1 MSGLI
6 KTLCS
11 AVDSKD
17 SGSKV
22 KVQDSSVGVSV
33 QSYLQGHSKNVP
45 VQKRQKVLDSAECLK
60 LTCSLF
66 SMPRT
71 KRREFLSRVSDSVRR
86 QLIFEGKHI
95 RKLITD
101 SCIAYDPEL
110 CWAIENT
117 VNGSDETAEEI
128 LEERLN
134 RNRLPEDVRKWYES
148 YQKDPYGDATR
159 RLEKLLKP
167 FKLTRINKVKDD
179 TNIEEY
185 LDAGKKQESKIQG
198 ALQEEVAGASVL
210 SEEAQAQLDEIKE
223 GVADRT
229 KSFIES
235 LVEEVTEVVPTIATQ
250 NAVDHASER
259 TEEIINEDA
268 EKGEEEVDETDA
280 EADEVFNDEYAEY
293 DDKVNDSMEGPKV
306 GSIIVVSGNTSS
318 PKLGERGSVEK
329 VLEKGNIS
337 ARFRDGSLH
346 VYSKDEYKVLDSVE
360 ETINKG
366 DEVLVTSG
374 MYKDMPGKVVQI
386 RPELDVALVKFE
398 DGSHF
403 VAKVSELVKKVQDA
417 VSIVPIG
424 KRVVIEGDPESPR
437 LGEVGEVIASLPTGL
452 VSVKFDDGEVY
463 GYGKNEYK
471 IQDSEEIQASP
482 VQVVVTGGVTT
493 ITTGTGI
500 SVMVDNKR
508 FDGVVAST
516 DGQSLS
522 IQGLPKEF
530 YEVAKIEP
538 VEEYRVPQ
546 ESVKFEETATEPAP
560 EEEETV
566 EESMTDEVW
575 DSLESLYPEAAKIAD
590 SIERVEDA
598 KGFPAALA
606 KAFEKGDTIKIPY
619 TVVESNLDK
628 GKLGLGLGA
637 WRLNVKVDGEI
648 PKDSRETI
656 EAAINQFAKKEGVSV
671 KVAWPKSITGKGS
684 DHFSIISKGTVKDS
698 VELDGVEKVVEDF
711 QVGST
716 VDFQNDTWKV
726 TKAGNESITLR
737 KTSTG
742 EEQVVK
748 KDCFSDVYVIQ
759 PARCI
764 QDSEESDAVKRV
776 VYNWLKK
783 YSSELAT
790 NAESAPRRDA
800 FEELA
805 ADLNVIDDK
814 FGYSDSIE
822 CEVDYDGGL
831 FMKDDASTLLV
842 GGTSFVYQATDTG
855 VEAIAEQASTAAS
868 ELYDSYEPEVEETFE
883 TEETLLDAL
892 DSIRSGL
899 PVNVVRVQDDE
910 GQFIIMMTDL
920 FGRDRKFVTEDG
932 ETSNKDE
939 AKRFSDRREAFNF
952 MKALSDAGK
961 LSHSIFN
968 SAPLQ
973 VTDDDNDVLS
983 DEAKEEVLKKVE
995 EEVVERLKEKGVDVS
1010 DRMQDSVE
1018 IPFIDRKSD
1027 EELDRIIKYY
1037 TDRLRIQPQHDQ
1049 VPFWKENLEALQKEK
1064 SRRLGKVQDD
1074 GNAVL
1079 MVNKAIE
1086 EAEKETETELTPEQK
1101 ESGDYKKGHV
1111 TIQDFDIAIENPKGS
1126 VRSGVDN
1133 DGKEWSQEMHN
1144 TYGYF
1149 EGTKGKDSDDVD
1161 CFLGPNPLSED
1172 VFVIDQLDKDGNF
1185 DEHKVMFGFDS
1196 SEEAREA
1203 YLSNYEDGWTGLGD
1217 ITKVNIEDFRK
1228 WVQKD
1233 DVRSKPF
1240 TEYLKVTDAMDPNE
1254 DGDERVFVNWDAD
1267 KLMEYYDKVRK
1278 RKVSKE
1284 DHPSLKLKDD
1294 EELGEEKYA
1303 EFEQKLLEA
1312 LKALGI
1318 DPEEGEDPQLPVPK
1332 AEVKEGRDNTYDA
1345 PHNSTTFRNLRDTE
1359 AALSKVLEIASK
1371 LAGKDKVLSVEE
1383 YKKILEDSPEDPIL
1397 PIVADST
1404 FTVGELDL
1412 ICPDLYKRK
1421 FTDKFWVADSIESLG
1436 DSFNI
1441 EIPEQYKDKSALVS
1455 TSPIKANGFV
1465 VDSVLEYP
1473 YSDTHKLYVA
1483 TLKDR
1488 L

>member
-11 AVDSKD
+11 AVDSKG

-33 QSYLQGHSKNVP
+33 QSYLQGTSKNVP
-45 VQKRQKVLDSAECLK
+45 VQSRKKVLDSAECLK

-117 VNGSDETAEEI
+117 VNGSDDTAEEI

-134 RNRLPEDVRKWYES
+134 RNRLPEDVKKWYES

-179 TNIEEY
+179 TNVEEY
-185 LDAGKKQESKIQG
+185 LDGGKKQESAIQS
-198 ALQEEVAGASVL
+198 ALDEEVAGAAAL

-235 LVEEVTEVVPTIATQ
+235 LVEEVTEVVPTVASQ
-250 NAVDHASER
+250 NAIDRAFER

-268 EKGEEEVDETDA
+268 EKGKEEVDETDA

-306 GSIIVVSGNTSS
+306 GSVIVVSGNTSS

-360 ETINKG
+360 ETITKG

-374 MYKDMPGKVVQI
+374 MYRDMPGKVVQI

-417 VSIVPIG
+417 VSIIPIG

-482 VQVVVTGGVTT
+482 VQVMVTGGVTT

-500 SVMVDNKR
+500 SVMVDNKK

-522 IQGLPKEF
+522 IHGLPKEF
-530 YEVAKIEP
+530 YEAAKIEP
-538 VEEYRVPQ
+538 VEEYQVPQ
-546 ESVKFEETATEPAP
+546 ESVKFEETTEPAP

-590 SIERVEDA
+590 SLEKVEDA

-606 KAFEKGDTIKIPY
+606 KAFEKGDTIRIPY
-619 TVVESNLDK
+619 TVIESNLDK

-648 PKDSRETI
+648 PKDSREAV
-656 EAAINQFAKKEGVSV
+656 EAAINQFAQKEGVSV

-698 VELDGVEKVVEDF
+698 VELEGVEKVVEDF

-726 TKAGNESITLR
+726 TKAGKESITLK

-742 EEQVVK
+742 EEQVVN
-748 KDCFSDVYVIQ
+748 KDCFSDVYVVQ

-764 QDSEESDAVKRV
+764 QDSEESDAVKRI

-805 ADLNVIDDK
+805 ADLNVIDEK
-814 FGYSDSIE
+814 FKYSDSVE
-822 CEVDYDGGL
+822 CEVDYDGDL

-842 GGTSFVYQATDTG
+842 GGTSFIYQAADSG

-883 TEETLLDAL
+883 TEETLMDAL
-892 DSIRSGL
+892 DAIRSGL

-910 GQFIIMMTDL
+910 GKFIIMMTDL

-1010 DRMQDSVE
+1010 DR
-1018 IPFIDRKSD
+1018 I
-1027 EELDRIIKYY
+1027 
-1037 TDRLRIQPQHDQ
+1037 
-1049 VPFWKENLEALQKEK
+1049 
-1064 SRRLGKVQDD
+1064 QDD
-1074 GNAVL
+1074 GNAIS

-1086 EAEKETETELTPEQK
+1086 EAEKETETDLTPEQK

-1126 VRSGVDN
+1126 VRSGVDK

-1161 CFLGPNPLSED
+1161 CFIGPNPLSED
-1172 VFVIDQLDKDGNF
+1172 IFVIDQLDKDGNF

-1267 KLMEYYDKVRK
+1267 KLMKYYDKVRK

-1284 DHPSLKLKDD
+1284 DYPSLKVKDD

-1441 EIPEQYKDKSALVS
+1441 EIPEQFKEKSALVS
-1455 TSPIKANGFV
+1455 TSPINTKGFV
-1465 VDSVLEYP
+1465 VDSILEYP
-1473 YSDTHKLYVA
+1473 YSESHKLYVA
-1483 TLKDR
+1483 PLKER

>member
-11 AVDSKD
+11 AVESKG

-33 QSYLQGHSKNVP
+33 QSYLQGPSKNVP
-45 VQKRQKVLDSAECLK
+45 AQSRKKVLDSAECLK

-117 VNGSDETAEEI
+117 VNGSDDTAEEI

-134 RNRLPEDVRKWYES
+134 RNRLPEDVKKWYES
-148 YQKDPYGDATR
+148 YQKDPYGDSTR

-185 LDAGKKQESKIQG
+185 LDEGKKQESEIQG
-198 ALQEEVAGASVL
+198 ALQEEVSGAAAL

-235 LVEEVTEVVPTIATQ
+235 LVEEVTEVVPTVASQ
-250 NAVDHASER
+250 NAIDRASER
-259 TEEIINEDA
+259 TEEIINKDA
-268 EKGEEEVDETDA
+268 EKGEEKVDEVDA

-293 DDKVNDSMEGPKV
+293 DSKVNDSLEEPKV

-360 ETINKG
+360 SAVSEG
-366 DEVLVTSG
+366 DEVVVTSG
-374 MYKDMPGKVVQI
+374 RYKDKLGKVKQI
-386 RPELDVALVKFE
+386 NPELDAALVVFE
-398 DGSHF
+398 DGDHF
-403 VAKVSELVKKVQDA
+403 IVRVSELVKKVQDA
-417 VSIVPIG
+417 INIIPIG

-500 SVMVDNKR
+500 SVMVNNKR

-538 VEEYRVPQ
+538 VEEYQVPQ
-546 ESVKFEETATEPAP
+546 ESVKFEETATEPAL
-560 EEEETV
+560 EEETV

-590 SIERVEDA
+590 S
-598 KGFPAALA
+598 
-606 KAFEKGDTIKIPY
+606 
-619 TVVESNLDK
+619 
-628 GKLGLGLGA
+628 
-637 WRLNVKVDGEI
+637 
-648 PKDSRETI
+648 
-656 EAAINQFAKKEGVSV
+656 
-671 KVAWPKSITGKGS
+671 
-684 DHFSIISKGTVKDS
+684 
-698 VELDGVEKVVEDF
+698 VELEGVEKVVEDF

-726 TKAGNESITLR
+726 TKAGKESITLR

-764 QDSEESDAVKRV
+764 QDSEESDAVKRI

-790 NAESAPRRDA
+790 NAESTPRRDA

-805 ADLNVIDDK
+805 ADLNVIDEK
-814 FGYSDSIE
+814 FEYSDSIE
-822 CEVDYDGGL
+822 CEVDYDGDL

-842 GGTSFVYQATDTG
+842 GGTSFIYQATDSG

-883 TEETLLDAL
+883 TEETLMDAL
-892 DSIRSGL
+892 DAIRSGL

-910 GQFIIMMTDL
+910 GKFIIMMTDL

-932 ETSNKDE
+932 ETTNKDE
-939 AKRFSDRREAFNF
+939 AKRFSDKREAFNF
-952 MKALSDAGK
+952 MKSLSDAGK
-961 LSHSIFN
+961 LTHSIFN
-968 SAPLQ
+968 STPLQ

-1049 VPFWKENLEALQKEK
+1049 APFWKENLEALQKEK

-1074 GNAVL
+1074 GNAIS

-1086 EAEKETETELTPEQK
+1086 EAEKETETDLTPEQK

-1111 TIQDFDIAIENPKGS
+1111 KIQDFDIAIENPKGS
-1126 VRSGVDN
+1126 VRSGVDK

-1161 CFLGPNPLSED
+1161 CFIGPNPLSED
-1172 VFVIDQLDKDGNF
+1172 IFVIDQLDKDGNF
-1185 DEHKVMFGFDS
+1185 DEHKVMLGFDS

-1284 DHPSLKLKDD
+1284 DYPSLKVKDD

-1332 AEVKEGRDNTYDA
+1332 AEVKEGKDNTYDA

-1397 PIVADST
+1397 PVIADST

-1421 FTDKFWVADSIESLG
+1421 FTDKFWVVDSIESLG

-1441 EIPEQYKDKSALVS
+1441 EIPEQFKEKSALVS
-1455 TSPIKANGFV
+1455 TSPINTKGFV
-1465 VDSVLEYP
+1465 VDSILEYP
-1473 YSDTHKLYVA
+1473 YSESHKLYVA
-1483 TLKDR
+1483 PLKER

>member
-11 AVDSKD
+11 AVESKG

-33 QSYLQGHSKNVP
+33 QSYLQGPSKNVP
-45 VQKRQKVLDSAECLK
+45 VQSRKKVLDSAECLK

-117 VNGSDETAEEI
+117 VNGSDDTAEEI

-134 RNRLPEDVRKWYES
+134 RNRLPEDVKKWYES

-159 RLEKLLKP
+159 RLEKLLKL

-185 LDAGKKQESKIQG
+185 LDEGKKQESEIQG
-198 ALQEEVAGASVL
+198 ALQEEVSGAAAL

-235 LVEEVTEVVPTIATQ
+235 LVEEVTEVVPTVASQ
-250 NAVDHASER
+250 NAIDRASER
-259 TEEIINEDA
+259 TEEIINKDA
-268 EKGEEEVDETDA
+268 EKGEEKVDEVDA

-293 DDKVNDSMEGPKV
+293 DDKVSDSLEEPKV

-318 PKLGERGSVEK
+318 PKLGERGKVEK
-329 VLEKGNIS
+329 VLEKGNVS
-337 ARFRDGSLH
+337 ARFKDGSLH
-346 VYSKDEYKVLDSVE
+346 VHSKNEYKVLDSVE
-360 ETINKG
+360 SAVSEG
-366 DEVLVTSG
+366 DEVVVTSG
-374 MYKDMPGKVVQI
+374 RYKDKSGKVERI
-386 RPELDVALVKFE
+386 NPELDAAFVTFE
-398 DGSHF
+398 DGDYF
-403 VAKVSELVKKVQDA
+403 IVRVSELVKKVQDC
-417 VSIVPIG
+417 
-424 KRVVIEGDPESPR
+424 EGEPAPVNSPE
-437 LGEVGEVIASLPTGL
+437 
-452 VSVKFDDGEVY
+452 
-463 GYGKNEYK
+463 
-471 IQDSEEIQASP
+471 Q
-482 VQVVVTGGVTT
+482 VQVMVTGGVTT

-500 SVMVDNKR
+500 SVMVDNKK

-522 IQGLPKEF
+522 IHGLPKEF
-530 YEVAKIEP
+530 YEAAKIEP
-538 VEEYRVPQ
+538 VEEYQVPQ
-546 ESVKFEETATEPAP
+546 ESVKFEETTTEPAP
-560 EEEETV
+560 ETEETV

-575 DSLESLYPEAAKIAD
+575 DSLEALYPEAAKIA
-590 SIERVEDA
+590 
-598 KGFPAALA
+598 
-606 KAFEKGDTIKIPY
+606 
-619 TVVESNLDK
+619 
-628 GKLGLGLGA
+628 
-637 WRLNVKVDGEI
+637 
-648 PKDSRETI
+648 
-656 EAAINQFAKKEGVSV
+656 
-671 KVAWPKSITGKGS
+671 
-684 DHFSIISKGTVKDS
+684 DS

-726 TKAGNESITLR
+726 TKAGKESITLK

-742 EEQVVK
+742 EEQVVN
-748 KDCFSDVYVIQ
+748 KDCFSDVYVVQ

-764 QDSEESDAVKRV
+764 QDSEESDAVKRI

-783 YSSELAT
+783 YSSELVT
-790 NAESAPRRDA
+790 NAESTPRRDA

-805 ADLNVIDDK
+805 ADLNVIDEK
-814 FGYSDSIE
+814 FEYSDSIE
-822 CEVDYDGGL
+822 CEVDYDGDL

-842 GGTSFVYQATDTG
+842 GGTSFIYQATDSG

-883 TEETLLDAL
+883 TEETLMDAL
-892 DSIRSGL
+892 DAIRSGL

-910 GQFIIMMTDL
+910 GKFIIMMTDL

-932 ETSNKDE
+932 ETTNKDE
-939 AKRFSDRREAFNF
+939 AKRFSDKREAFNF
-952 MKALSDAGK
+952 MKSLSDAGK
-961 LSHSIFN
+961 LTHSIFN

-1010 DRMQDSVE
+1010 DR
-1018 IPFIDRKSD
+1018 I
-1027 EELDRIIKYY
+1027 
-1037 TDRLRIQPQHDQ
+1037 
-1049 VPFWKENLEALQKEK
+1049 
-1064 SRRLGKVQDD
+1064 QDD
-1074 GNAVL
+1074 GNAIS

-1086 EAEKETETELTPEQK
+1086 EAEKETETDLTPEQK

-1111 TIQDFDIAIENPKGS
+1111 KIQDFDIAIENPKGS
-1126 VRSGVDN
+1126 VRSGVDK

-1161 CFLGPNPLSED
+1161 CFIGPNPLSED
-1172 VFVIDQLDKDGNF
+1172 IFVIDQLDKDGNF
-1185 DEHKVMFGFDS
+1185 DEHKVMLGFDS

-1240 TEYLKVTDAMDPNE
+1240 TEYLKVTDDMDPNE

-1278 RKVSKE
+1278 RKVPKE
-1284 DHPSLKLKDD
+1284 DYPSLKVKDD

-1332 AEVKEGRDNTYDA
+1332 AEVKEGKDNTYDA

-1397 PIVADST
+1397 PVIADST

-1441 EIPEQYKDKSALVS
+1441 EIPEQFKEKSALVS
-1455 TSPIKANGFV
+1455 TSPINTKGFV
-1465 VDSVLEYP
+1465 VDSILEYP
-1473 YSDTHKLYVA
+1473 YSESHKLYVA
-1483 TLKDR
+1483 PLKER

>member
-11 AVDSKD
+11 AVESKG

-33 QSYLQGHSKNVP
+33 QSYLQGPSKNVP
-45 VQKRQKVLDSAECLK
+45 VQSRKKVLDSAECLK

-117 VNGSDETAEEI
+117 VNGSDDTAEEI

-134 RNRLPEDVRKWYES
+134 RNRLPEDVKKWYES

-185 LDAGKKQESKIQG
+185 LDEGKKQESEIQG
-198 ALQEEVAGASVL
+198 ALQEEVSGAAAL

-235 LVEEVTEVVPTIATQ
+235 LVEEVTEVVPTVASQ
-250 NAVDHASER
+250 NAIDRASER
-259 TEEIINEDA
+259 TEEIINKDA
-268 EKGEEEVDETDA
+268 EKGEEKVDEVDA

-293 DDKVNDSMEGPKV
+293 DDKVSDSLEEPKV

-318 PKLGERGSVEK
+318 PKLGERGKVEK
-329 VLEKGNIS
+329 VLEKGNVS
-337 ARFRDGSLH
+337 ARFKDGSLH
-346 VYSKDEYKVLDSVE
+346 VYSKNEYKVLDSVE
-360 ETINKG
+360 SAVSEG
-366 DEVLVTSG
+366 DEVVVTSG
-374 MYKDMPGKVVQI
+374 RYKDKSGKVEQI
-386 RPELDVALVKFE
+386 NPELDAALVAFE
-398 DGSHF
+398 DGDYF
-403 VAKVSELVKKVQDA
+403 IVRVSELVKKVQDC
-417 VSIVPIG
+417 
-424 KRVVIEGDPESPR
+424 EGEPAPVNSPE
-437 LGEVGEVIASLPTGL
+437 
-452 VSVKFDDGEVY
+452 
-463 GYGKNEYK
+463 
-471 IQDSEEIQASP
+471 Q
-482 VQVVVTGGVTT
+482 VQVMVTGGVTT

-500 SVMVDNKR
+500 SVMVDNKK

-522 IQGLPKEF
+522 IHGLPKEF
-530 YEVAKIEP
+530 YEAAKIEP
-538 VEEYRVPQ
+538 VEEYQVPQ
-546 ESVKFEETATEPAP
+546 ESVKFEETTTEPAT
-560 EEEETV
+560 ETEETV

-575 DSLESLYPEAAKIAD
+575 DSLEALYPEAAKIA
-590 SIERVEDA
+590 
-598 KGFPAALA
+598 
-606 KAFEKGDTIKIPY
+606 
-619 TVVESNLDK
+619 
-628 GKLGLGLGA
+628 
-637 WRLNVKVDGEI
+637 
-648 PKDSRETI
+648 
-656 EAAINQFAKKEGVSV
+656 
-671 KVAWPKSITGKGS
+671 
-684 DHFSIISKGTVKDS
+684 DS

-726 TKAGNESITLR
+726 TKAGKESITLK

-742 EEQVVK
+742 EEQVVN
-748 KDCFSDVYVIQ
+748 KDCFSDVYVVQ

-764 QDSEESDAVKRV
+764 QDSEESDAVKRI

-790 NAESAPRRDA
+790 NAESTPRRDA

-805 ADLNVIDDK
+805 ADLNVIDEK
-814 FGYSDSIE
+814 FEYSDSIE
-822 CEVDYDGGL
+822 CEVDYDGDL

-842 GGTSFVYQATDTG
+842 GGTSFIYQATDSG
-855 VEAIAEQASTAAS
+855 VEAIAEQASTVAS

-883 TEETLLDAL
+883 TEETLMDAL
-892 DSIRSGL
+892 DAIRSGL

-910 GQFIIMMTDL
+910 GKFIIMMTDL

-932 ETSNKDE
+932 ETTNKDE
-939 AKRFSDRREAFNF
+939 AKRFSDKREAFNF
-952 MKALSDAGK
+952 MKSLSDAGK
-961 LSHSIFN
+961 LTHSIFN

-1010 DRMQDSVE
+1010 DR
-1018 IPFIDRKSD
+1018 I
-1027 EELDRIIKYY
+1027 
-1037 TDRLRIQPQHDQ
+1037 
-1049 VPFWKENLEALQKEK
+1049 
-1064 SRRLGKVQDD
+1064 QDD
-1074 GNAVL
+1074 GNAIS

-1086 EAEKETETELTPEQK
+1086 EAEKETETDLTPEQK

-1111 TIQDFDIAIENPKGS
+1111 KIQDFDIAIEIPKGS
-1126 VRSGVDN
+1126 VRSGVDK

-1161 CFLGPNPLSED
+1161 CFIGPNPLSED
-1172 VFVIDQLDKDGNF
+1172 IFVIDQLDKDGNF
-1185 DEHKVMFGFDS
+1185 DEHKVMLGFDS

-1240 TEYLKVTDAMDPNE
+1240 TEYLKVTDAMDPNK

-1267 KLMEYYDKVRK
+1267 KLMEYYGKVRK

-1284 DHPSLKLKDD
+1284 DYPSLKVKDD

-1332 AEVKEGRDNTYDA
+1332 AEVKEGKDNTYDA
-1345 PHNSTTFRNLRDTE
+1345 PHNLTTFRNLRDTE

-1397 PIVADST
+1397 PVIADST

-1441 EIPEQYKDKSALVS
+1441 EIPEQFKEKSALVS
-1455 TSPIKANGFV
+1455 TSPINTKGFV
-1465 VDSVLEYP
+1465 VDSILEYP
-1473 YSDTHKLYVA
+1473 YSESHKLYVA
-1483 TLKDR
+1483 PLKER

>member
-11 AVDSKD
+11 AVDSKG

-22 KVQDSSVGVSV
+22 QVRDSSEGVSV
-33 QSYLQGHSKNVP
+33 QSYLQGTVKNVP
-45 VQKRQKVLDSAECLK
+45 AQKRQKVLDSAECLK

-117 VNGSDETAEEI
+117 VNGSDDTAEEI

-134 RNRLPEDVRKWYES
+134 RNRLPEDVKKWYES

-185 LDAGKKQESKIQG
+185 LDEGKKQESEIQG
-198 ALQEEVAGASVL
+198 ALQEEVSGAAAL

-235 LVEEVTEVVPTIATQ
+235 LVEEVTEVVPTVASQ
-250 NAVDHASER
+250 NAIDRASER
-259 TEEIINEDA
+259 TEEIINKDA
-268 EKGEEEVDETDA
+268 EKGEEKVDEVDA

-293 DDKVNDSMEGPKV
+293 DDKVSDSLEEPKV

-318 PKLGERGSVEK
+318 PKLGERGKVEK
-329 VLEKGNIS
+329 VLEKGNVS
-337 ARFRDGSLH
+337 ARFKDGSLH
-346 VYSKDEYKVLDSVE
+346 VYSKNEYKVLDSVE
-360 ETINKG
+360 SAVSEG
-366 DEVLVTSG
+366 DEVVVTSG
-374 MYKDMPGKVVQI
+374 RYKDKSGKVERI
-386 RPELDVALVKFE
+386 NPELDAAFVTFE
-398 DGSHF
+398 DGDYF
-403 VAKVSELVKKVQDA
+403 IVRVSELVKKVQDC
-417 VSIVPIG
+417 
-424 KRVVIEGDPESPR
+424 EGEPAPVNSPE
-437 LGEVGEVIASLPTGL
+437 
-452 VSVKFDDGEVY
+452 
-463 GYGKNEYK
+463 
-471 IQDSEEIQASP
+471 Q
-482 VQVVVTGGVTT
+482 VQVMVTGGVTT

-500 SVMVDNKR
+500 SVMVDNKK

-522 IQGLPKEF
+522 IHGLPKEF
-530 YEVAKIEP
+530 YEAAKIEP
-538 VEEYRVPQ
+538 VEEYQVPQ
-546 ESVKFEETATEPAP
+546 ESVKFEETTTEPAP
-560 EEEETV
+560 ETEETV

-575 DSLESLYPEAAKIAD
+575 DSLEALYPEAAKIA
-590 SIERVEDA
+590 
-598 KGFPAALA
+598 
-606 KAFEKGDTIKIPY
+606 
-619 TVVESNLDK
+619 
-628 GKLGLGLGA
+628 
-637 WRLNVKVDGEI
+637 
-648 PKDSRETI
+648 
-656 EAAINQFAKKEGVSV
+656 
-671 KVAWPKSITGKGS
+671 
-684 DHFSIISKGTVKDS
+684 DS

-726 TKAGNESITLR
+726 TKAGKESITLK

-742 EEQVVK
+742 EEQVVN
-748 KDCFSDVYVIQ
+748 KDCFSDVYVVQ

-764 QDSEESDAVKRV
+764 QDSEESDAVKRI

-790 NAESAPRRDA
+790 NAESTPRRDA

-805 ADLNVIDDK
+805 ADLNVIDEK
-814 FGYSDSIE
+814 FEYSDSIE
-822 CEVDYDGGL
+822 CEVDYDGDL
-831 FMKDDASTLLV
+831 FMKDDVSTLLV
-842 GGTSFVYQATDTG
+842 GGTSFIYQATDSG

-883 TEETLLDAL
+883 TEETLMDAL
-892 DSIRSGL
+892 DAIRSGL

-910 GQFIIMMTDL
+910 GKFIIMMTDL

-932 ETSNKDE
+932 ETTNKDE
-939 AKRFSDRREAFNF
+939 AKRFSDKREAFNF
-952 MKALSDAGK
+952 MKSLSDAGK
-961 LSHSIFN
+961 LTHSIFN

-1010 DRMQDSVE
+1010 DR
-1018 IPFIDRKSD
+1018 I
-1027 EELDRIIKYY
+1027 
-1037 TDRLRIQPQHDQ
+1037 
-1049 VPFWKENLEALQKEK
+1049 
-1064 SRRLGKVQDD
+1064 QDD
-1074 GNAVL
+1074 GNAIS
-1079 MVNKAIE
+1079 MVNKVIE
-1086 EAEKETETELTPEQK
+1086 EAEKETETDLTPEQK

-1111 TIQDFDIAIENPKGS
+1111 KIQDFDIAIENPKGS
-1126 VRSGVDN
+1126 VRSGVDK

-1161 CFLGPNPLSED
+1161 CFIGPNPLSED
-1172 VFVIDQLDKDGNF
+1172 IFVIDQLDKDGNF
-1185 DEHKVMFGFDS
+1185 DEHKVMLGFDS

-1284 DHPSLKLKDD
+1284 DYPSLKVKDD

-1332 AEVKEGRDNTYDA
+1332 AEVKEGKDNTYDA

-1397 PIVADST
+1397 PVIADST

-1441 EIPEQYKDKSALVS
+1441 EIPEQFKEKSALVS
-1455 TSPIKANGFV
+1455 TSPISTKGFV
-1465 VDSVLEYP
+1465 VDSILEYP
-1473 YSDTHKLYVA
+1473 YSESHKLYVA
-1483 TLKDR
+1483 PLKER

>member
-11 AVDSKD
+11 AVESKG

-33 QSYLQGHSKNVP
+33 QSYLQGPSKNVP
-45 VQKRQKVLDSAECLK
+45 VQSRKKVLDSAECLK

-117 VNGSDETAEEI
+117 VNGSDDTAEEI

-134 RNRLPEDVRKWYES
+134 RNRLPEDVKKWYES

-185 LDAGKKQESKIQG
+185 LDEGKKQESEIQG
-198 ALQEEVAGASVL
+198 ALQEEVSGAAAL

-235 LVEEVTEVVPTIATQ
+235 LVEEVTEVVPTVASQ
-250 NAVDHASER
+250 NAIDRASER
-259 TEEIINEDA
+259 TEEIINKDA
-268 EKGEEEVDETDA
+268 EKGEEKVDEVDA

-293 DDKVNDSMEGPKV
+293 DDKVSDSMEEPKV

-318 PKLGERGSVEK
+318 PKLGERGKVEK
-329 VLEKGNIS
+329 VLEKGNVS
-337 ARFRDGSLH
+337 ARFKDGSLH
-346 VYSKDEYKVLDSVE
+346 VYSKNEYKVLDSVE
-360 ETINKG
+360 SAISEG
-366 DEVLVTSG
+366 DEVVVTSG
-374 MYKDMPGKVVQI
+374 RYKDKSGKVERI
-386 RPELDVALVKFE
+386 NPELDAAFVTFE
-398 DGSHF
+398 DGDYF
-403 VAKVSELVKKVQDA
+403 IVRVSELVKKVQDC
-417 VSIVPIG
+417 
-424 KRVVIEGDPESPR
+424 EGEPAPVNSPE
-437 LGEVGEVIASLPTGL
+437 
-452 VSVKFDDGEVY
+452 K
-463 GYGKNEYK
+463 
-471 IQDSEEIQASP
+471 
-482 VQVVVTGGVTT
+482 VQVMVTGGVTT
-493 ITTGTGI
+493 ITTGMGI
-500 SVMVDNKR
+500 SVMVDNKK

-522 IQGLPKEF
+522 IHGLPKEF
-530 YEVAKIEP
+530 YEAAKIEP
-538 VEEYRVPQ
+538 VEEYQVPQ
-546 ESVKFEETATEPAP
+546 ESVKFEETTTEPAP
-560 EEEETV
+560 ETEETV

-575 DSLESLYPEAAKIAD
+575 DSLEALYPEAAKIA
-590 SIERVEDA
+590 
-598 KGFPAALA
+598 
-606 KAFEKGDTIKIPY
+606 
-619 TVVESNLDK
+619 
-628 GKLGLGLGA
+628 
-637 WRLNVKVDGEI
+637 
-648 PKDSRETI
+648 
-656 EAAINQFAKKEGVSV
+656 
-671 KVAWPKSITGKGS
+671 
-684 DHFSIISKGTVKDS
+684 DS

-726 TKAGNESITLR
+726 TKAGKESITLK

-742 EEQVVK
+742 EEQVVD
-748 KDCFSDVYVIQ
+748 KDCFSDVYVVQ

-764 QDSEESDAVKRV
+764 QDSEESDAVKRI

-790 NAESAPRRDA
+790 NAESTPRRDA

-805 ADLNVIDDK
+805 ADLNVIDEK
-814 FGYSDSIE
+814 FEYSDSIE
-822 CEVDYDGGL
+822 CEVDYDGDL

-842 GGTSFVYQATDTG
+842 GGTSFIYQATDSG

-883 TEETLLDAL
+883 TEETLMDAL
-892 DSIRSGL
+892 DAIRSGL

-910 GQFIIMMTDL
+910 GKFVIMMTDL

-932 ETSNKDE
+932 ETTNKDE
-939 AKRFSDRREAFNF
+939 AKKFSDKREAFNF
-952 MKALSDAGK
+952 MKSLSDAGK
-961 LSHSIFN
+961 LTHSIFN

-1010 DRMQDSVE
+1010 DR
-1018 IPFIDRKSD
+1018 I
-1027 EELDRIIKYY
+1027 
-1037 TDRLRIQPQHDQ
+1037 
-1049 VPFWKENLEALQKEK
+1049 
-1064 SRRLGKVQDD
+1064 QDD
-1074 GNAVL
+1074 GNAIS

-1086 EAEKETETELTPEQK
+1086 EAEKETETDLTPEQK

-1111 TIQDFDIAIENPKGS
+1111 KIQDFDIAIENPKGS
-1126 VRSGVDN
+1126 VRSGVDK

-1161 CFLGPNPLSED
+1161 CFIGPNPLSED
-1172 VFVIDQLDKDGNF
+1172 IFVIDQLDKDGNF
-1185 DEHKVMFGFDS
+1185 DEHKVMLGFDS

-1233 DVRSKPF
+1233 DVRTKPF

-1284 DHPSLKLKDD
+1284 DYPSLKVKDD

-1332 AEVKEGRDNTYDA
+1332 AEVKEGKDNTYDA

-1397 PIVADST
+1397 PVIADST

-1441 EIPEQYKDKSALVS
+1441 EIPEQFKEKSALVS
-1455 TSPIKANGFV
+1455 TSPINTKGFV
-1465 VDSVLEYP
+1465 VDSILEYP
-1473 YSDTHKLYVA
+1473 YSESHKLYVA
-1483 TLKDR
+1483 PLKER

>member
-11 AVDSKD
+11 AVESKG

-33 QSYLQGHSKNVP
+33 QSYLQGPSKNVP
-45 VQKRQKVLDSAECLK
+45 VQSRKKVLDSAECLK

-117 VNGSDETAEEI
+117 VNGSDDTAEEI

-134 RNRLPEDVRKWYES
+134 RNRLPEDVKKWYES

-185 LDAGKKQESKIQG
+185 LDEGKKQESEIQG
-198 ALQEEVAGASVL
+198 ALQEEVSGAAAL

-235 LVEEVTEVVPTIATQ
+235 LVEEVTEVVPTVASQ
-250 NAVDHASER
+250 NAIDRASER
-259 TEEIINEDA
+259 TEEIINKDA
-268 EKGEEEVDETDA
+268 EKGEEKVDEVDA

-293 DDKVNDSMEGPKV
+293 DDKVSDSLEEPKV

-318 PKLGERGSVEK
+318 PKLGERGKVEK
-329 VLEKGNIS
+329 VLEKGNVS
-337 ARFRDGSLH
+337 ARFKDGSLH
-346 VYSKDEYKVLDSVE
+346 VYSKNEYKVLDSVE
-360 ETINKG
+360 SAVSEG
-366 DEVLVTSG
+366 DEVVVTSG
-374 MYKDMPGKVVQI
+374 RYKDKSGKVERI
-386 RPELDVALVKFE
+386 NPELDAAFVTFE
-398 DGSHF
+398 DGDYF
-403 VAKVSELVKKVQDA
+403 IVRVSELVKKVQDC
-417 VSIVPIG
+417 
-424 KRVVIEGDPESPR
+424 EGEPAPVNSPE
-437 LGEVGEVIASLPTGL
+437 
-452 VSVKFDDGEVY
+452 
-463 GYGKNEYK
+463 
-471 IQDSEEIQASP
+471 Q
-482 VQVVVTGGVTT
+482 VQVMVTGGVTT

-500 SVMVDNKR
+500 SVMVDNKK

-522 IQGLPKEF
+522 IHGLPKEF
-530 YEVAKIEP
+530 YEAAKIEP
-538 VEEYRVPQ
+538 VEEYQVPQ
-546 ESVKFEETATEPAP
+546 ESVKFEETTTEPAP
-560 EEEETV
+560 ETEETV

-575 DSLESLYPEAAKIAD
+575 DSLEALYPEAAKIA
-590 SIERVEDA
+590 
-598 KGFPAALA
+598 
-606 KAFEKGDTIKIPY
+606 
-619 TVVESNLDK
+619 
-628 GKLGLGLGA
+628 
-637 WRLNVKVDGEI
+637 
-648 PKDSRETI
+648 
-656 EAAINQFAKKEGVSV
+656 
-671 KVAWPKSITGKGS
+671 
-684 DHFSIISKGTVKDS
+684 DS

-726 TKAGNESITLR
+726 TKAGKESITLK

-742 EEQVVK
+742 EEQVVN
-748 KDCFSDVYVIQ
+748 KDCFSDVYVVQ

-764 QDSEESDAVKRV
+764 QDSEESDAVKRI

-790 NAESAPRRDA
+790 NAESTPRRDA

-805 ADLNVIDDK
+805 ADLNVIDEK
-814 FGYSDSIE
+814 FEYSDSIE
-822 CEVDYDGGL
+822 CEVDYDGDL

-842 GGTSFVYQATDTG
+842 GGTSFIYQATDSG

-883 TEETLLDAL
+883 TEETLMDAL
-892 DSIRSGL
+892 DAIRSGL

-910 GQFIIMMTDL
+910 GKFIIMMTDL

-932 ETSNKDE
+932 ETTNKDE
-939 AKRFSDRREAFNF
+939 AKRFSDKREAFNF
-952 MKALSDAGK
+952 MKSLSDAGK
-961 LSHSIFN
+961 LTHSIFN

-1010 DRMQDSVE
+1010 DR
-1018 IPFIDRKSD
+1018 I
-1027 EELDRIIKYY
+1027 
-1037 TDRLRIQPQHDQ
+1037 
-1049 VPFWKENLEALQKEK
+1049 
-1064 SRRLGKVQDD
+1064 QDD
-1074 GNAVL
+1074 GNAIS

-1086 EAEKETETELTPEQK
+1086 EAEKETETDLTPEQK

-1111 TIQDFDIAIENPKGS
+1111 KIQDFDIAIENPKGS
-1126 VRSGVDN
+1126 VRSGVDK

-1161 CFLGPNPLSED
+1161 CFIGPNPLSED
-1172 VFVIDQLDKDGNF
+1172 IFVIDQLDKDGNF
-1185 DEHKVMFGFDS
+1185 DEHKVMLGFDS

-1284 DHPSLKLKDD
+1284 DYPSLKVKDD

-1332 AEVKEGRDNTYDA
+1332 AEVKEGKDNTYDA

-1397 PIVADST
+1397 PVIADST

-1441 EIPEQYKDKSALVS
+1441 EIPEQFKEKSALVS
-1455 TSPIKANGFV
+1455 TSPINTKGFV
-1465 VDSVLEYP
+1465 VDSILEYP
-1473 YSDTHKLYVA
+1473 YSESHKLYVA
-1483 TLKDR
+1483 PLKER

>member
-11 AVDSKD
+11 AVESKG

-22 KVQDSSVGVSV
+22 KVQDSSVGVSL
-33 QSYLQGHSKNVP
+33 QSYLQGPSKNVP
-45 VQKRQKVLDSAECLK
+45 VQSRKKVLDSAECLK

-117 VNGSDETAEEI
+117 VNGSDDTAEEI

-134 RNRLPEDVRKWYES
+134 RNRLPEDVKKWYES

-185 LDAGKKQESKIQG
+185 LDEGKKQESEIQG
-198 ALQEEVAGASVL
+198 ALQEEVSGAAAL

-235 LVEEVTEVVPTIATQ
+235 LVEEVTEVVPTVASQ
-250 NAVDHASER
+250 NAIDRASER
-259 TEEIINEDA
+259 TEEIINKDA
-268 EKGEEEVDETDA
+268 EKGEEKVDEVDA

-293 DDKVNDSMEGPKV
+293 DDKVSDSLEEPKV

-318 PKLGERGSVEK
+318 PKLGERGKVEK
-329 VLEKGNIS
+329 VLEKGNVS
-337 ARFRDGSLH
+337 ARFKDGSLH
-346 VYSKDEYKVLDSVE
+346 VYSKNEYKVLDSVE
-360 ETINKG
+360 SAVSEG
-366 DEVLVTSG
+366 DEVVVTSG
-374 MYKDMPGKVVQI
+374 RYKDKSGKVERI
-386 RPELDVALVKFE
+386 NPELDAAFVTFE
-398 DGSHF
+398 DGDYF
-403 VAKVSELVKKVQDA
+403 IVRVSELVKKVQDC
-417 VSIVPIG
+417 
-424 KRVVIEGDPESPR
+424 EGEPAPVNSPE
-437 LGEVGEVIASLPTGL
+437 
-452 VSVKFDDGEVY
+452 
-463 GYGKNEYK
+463 
-471 IQDSEEIQASP
+471 Q
-482 VQVVVTGGVTT
+482 VQVMVTGGVTT

-500 SVMVDNKR
+500 SVMVDNKK

-522 IQGLPKEF
+522 IHGLPKEF
-530 YEVAKIEP
+530 YEAAKIEP
-538 VEEYRVPQ
+538 VEEYQVPQ
-546 ESVKFEETATEPAP
+546 ESVKFEETTTEPAP
-560 EEEETV
+560 ETEETV

-575 DSLESLYPEAAKIAD
+575 DSLEALYPEAAKIA
-590 SIERVEDA
+590 
-598 KGFPAALA
+598 
-606 KAFEKGDTIKIPY
+606 
-619 TVVESNLDK
+619 
-628 GKLGLGLGA
+628 
-637 WRLNVKVDGEI
+637 
-648 PKDSRETI
+648 
-656 EAAINQFAKKEGVSV
+656 
-671 KVAWPKSITGKGS
+671 
-684 DHFSIISKGTVKDS
+684 DS

-726 TKAGNESITLR
+726 TKAGKESITLK

-742 EEQVVK
+742 EEQVVN
-748 KDCFSDVYVIQ
+748 KDCFSDVYVVQ

-764 QDSEESDAVKRV
+764 QDSEESDAVKRI

-790 NAESAPRRDA
+790 NAESTPRRDA

-805 ADLNVIDDK
+805 ADLNVIDEK
-814 FGYSDSIE
+814 FEYSDSIE
-822 CEVDYDGGL
+822 CEVDYDGDL

-842 GGTSFVYQATDTG
+842 GGTSFIYQATDSG

-883 TEETLLDAL
+883 TEETLMDAL
-892 DSIRSGL
+892 DAIRSGL

-910 GQFIIMMTDL
+910 GKFVIMMTDL

-932 ETSNKDE
+932 ETTNKDE
-939 AKRFSDRREAFNF
+939 AKRFSDKREAFNF
-952 MKALSDAGK
+952 MKSLSDAGK
-961 LSHSIFN
+961 LTHSIFN

-1010 DRMQDSVE
+1010 DR
-1018 IPFIDRKSD
+1018 I
-1027 EELDRIIKYY
+1027 
-1037 TDRLRIQPQHDQ
+1037 
-1049 VPFWKENLEALQKEK
+1049 
-1064 SRRLGKVQDD
+1064 QDD
-1074 GNAVL
+1074 GNAIS

-1086 EAEKETETELTPEQK
+1086 EAEKETETDLTPEQK

-1111 TIQDFDIAIENPKGS
+1111 KIQDFDIAIENPKGS
-1126 VRSGVDN
+1126 VRSGVDK

-1161 CFLGPNPLSED
+1161 CFIGPNPLSED
-1172 VFVIDQLDKDGNF
+1172 IFVIDQLDKDGNF
-1185 DEHKVMFGFDS
+1185 DEHKVMLGFDS

-1284 DHPSLKLKDD
+1284 DYPSLKVKDD

-1332 AEVKEGRDNTYDA
+1332 AEVKEGKDNTYDA

-1397 PIVADST
+1397 PVIADST

-1441 EIPEQYKDKSALVS
+1441 EIPEQFKEKSALVS
-1455 TSPIKANGFV
+1455 TSPINTKGFV
-1465 VDSVLEYP
+1465 VDSILEYP
-1473 YSDTHKLYVA
+1473 YSESHKLYVA
-1483 TLKDR
+1483 PLKER

>member
-11 AVDSKD
+11 AVESKG

-33 QSYLQGHSKNVP
+33 QSYLQGPSKNVP
-45 VQKRQKVLDSAECLK
+45 AQSRKKVLDSAECLK

-117 VNGSDETAEEI
+117 VNGSDDTAEEI

-134 RNRLPEDVRKWYES
+134 RNRLPEDVKKWYES

-185 LDAGKKQESKIQG
+185 LDEGKKQESEIQG
-198 ALQEEVAGASVL
+198 ALQEEVSGAAAL

-235 LVEEVTEVVPTIATQ
+235 LVEEVTEVVPTVASQ
-250 NAVDHASER
+250 NAIDRASER
-259 TEEIINEDA
+259 TEEIINKDA
-268 EKGEEEVDETDA
+268 EKGEEKVDEVDA

-293 DDKVNDSMEGPKV
+293 DDKVSDSLEEPKV

-318 PKLGERGSVEK
+318 PKLGERGKVEK
-329 VLEKGNIS
+329 VLEKGNVS
-337 ARFRDGSLH
+337 ARFKDGSLH
-346 VYSKDEYKVLDSVE
+346 VYSKNEYKVLDSVE
-360 ETINKG
+360 SAVSEG
-366 DEVLVTSG
+366 DEVVVTSG
-374 MYKDMPGKVVQI
+374 RYKDKSGKVERI
-386 RPELDVALVKFE
+386 NPELDAAFVTFE
-398 DGSHF
+398 DGDYF
-403 VAKVSELVKKVQDA
+403 IVRVSELVKKVQDC
-417 VSIVPIG
+417 
-424 KRVVIEGDPESPR
+424 EGEPTPVNYPE
-437 LGEVGEVIASLPTGL
+437 
-452 VSVKFDDGEVY
+452 
-463 GYGKNEYK
+463 
-471 IQDSEEIQASP
+471 Q
-482 VQVVVTGGVTT
+482 VQVMVTGGVTT

-500 SVMVDNKR
+500 SVMVDNKK

-522 IQGLPKEF
+522 IRGLPKEF
-530 YEVAKIEP
+530 YEAAKIEP
-538 VEEYRVPQ
+538 VEEYQVPQ
-546 ESVKFEETATEPAP
+546 ESVKFEETTTEPVP
-560 EEEETV
+560 ETEETV

-575 DSLESLYPEAAKIAD
+575 DSLEALYPEAAKIA
-590 SIERVEDA
+590 
-598 KGFPAALA
+598 
-606 KAFEKGDTIKIPY
+606 
-619 TVVESNLDK
+619 
-628 GKLGLGLGA
+628 
-637 WRLNVKVDGEI
+637 
-648 PKDSRETI
+648 
-656 EAAINQFAKKEGVSV
+656 
-671 KVAWPKSITGKGS
+671 
-684 DHFSIISKGTVKDS
+684 DS

-726 TKAGNESITLR
+726 TKAGKESITLK

-742 EEQVVK
+742 EEQVVN
-748 KDCFSDVYVIQ
+748 KDCFSDVYVVQ

-764 QDSEESDAVKRV
+764 QDSEESDAVKRI

-790 NAESAPRRDA
+790 NAESTPRRDA

-805 ADLNVIDDK
+805 ADLNVIDEK
-814 FGYSDSIE
+814 FEYSDSIE
-822 CEVDYDGGL
+822 CEVDYDGDL

-842 GGTSFVYQATDTG
+842 GGTSFIYQATDSG

-868 ELYDSYEPEVEETFE
+868 EFYDSYEPEVEETFE
-883 TEETLLDAL
+883 TEETLMDAL
-892 DSIRSGL
+892 DAIRSGL

-910 GQFIIMMTDL
+910 GKFIIMMTDL

-932 ETSNKDE
+932 ETTNKDE
-939 AKRFSDRREAFNF
+939 AKRFSDKREAFNF
-952 MKALSDAGK
+952 MKSLSDAGK
-961 LSHSIFN
+961 LTHSIFN

-1010 DRMQDSVE
+1010 DR
-1018 IPFIDRKSD
+1018 I
-1027 EELDRIIKYY
+1027 
-1037 TDRLRIQPQHDQ
+1037 
-1049 VPFWKENLEALQKEK
+1049 
-1064 SRRLGKVQDD
+1064 QDD
-1074 GNAVL
+1074 GNAIS

-1086 EAEKETETELTPEQK
+1086 EAEKETETDLTPEQK

-1111 TIQDFDIAIENPKGS
+1111 KIQDFDIAIENPKGS
-1126 VRSGVDN
+1126 VRSGVDK

-1161 CFLGPNPLSED
+1161 CFIGPNPLSED
-1172 VFVIDQLDKDGNF
+1172 IFVIDQLDKDGNF
-1185 DEHKVMFGFDS
+1185 DEHKVMLGFDS

-1284 DHPSLKLKDD
+1284 DYPSLKVKDD

-1332 AEVKEGRDNTYDA
+1332 AEVKEGKDNTYDA

-1397 PIVADST
+1397 PVIADST

-1441 EIPEQYKDKSALVS
+1441 EIPEQFKEKSALVS
-1455 TSPIKANGFV
+1455 TSPINTKGFV
-1465 VDSVLEYP
+1465 VDSILEYP
-1473 YSDTHKLYVA
+1473 YSESHKLYVA
-1483 TLKDR
+1483 PLKER

>member
-11 AVDSKD
+11 AVESKG

-33 QSYLQGHSKNVP
+33 QSYLQGPSKNVP
-45 VQKRQKVLDSAECLK
+45 VQSRKKVLDSAECLK

-117 VNGSDETAEEI
+117 VNGSDDTAEEI

-134 RNRLPEDVRKWYES
+134 RNRLPEDVKKWYES

-185 LDAGKKQESKIQG
+185 LDEGKKQESEIQG
-198 ALQEEVAGASVL
+198 ALQEEVSGAAAL

-235 LVEEVTEVVPTIATQ
+235 LVEEVTEVVPTVASQ
-250 NAVDHASER
+250 NAIDRASER
-259 TEEIINEDA
+259 TEEIINKDA
-268 EKGEEEVDETDA
+268 EKGEEKVDEVDA

-293 DDKVNDSMEGPKV
+293 DDKVSDSLEEPKV

-318 PKLGERGSVEK
+318 PKLGERGKVEK
-329 VLEKGNIS
+329 VLEKGNVS
-337 ARFRDGSLH
+337 ARFKDGSLH
-346 VYSKDEYKVLDSVE
+346 VYSKNEYKVLDSVE
-360 ETINKG
+360 SAVSEG
-366 DEVLVTSG
+366 DEVVVTSG
-374 MYKDMPGKVVQI
+374 RYKDKSGKVERI
-386 RPELDVALVKFE
+386 NPELDAAFVTFE
-398 DGSHF
+398 DGDYF
-403 VAKVSELVKKVQDA
+403 IVRVSELVKKVQDCEG
-417 VSIVPIG
+417 VPAP
-424 KRVVIEGDPESPR
+424 VNSPE
-437 LGEVGEVIASLPTGL
+437 
-452 VSVKFDDGEVY
+452 
-463 GYGKNEYK
+463 
-471 IQDSEEIQASP
+471 Q
-482 VQVVVTGGVTT
+482 VQVMVTGGVTT

-500 SVMVDNKR
+500 SVMVDNKK

-522 IQGLPKEF
+522 IHGLPKEF
-530 YEVAKIEP
+530 YEAAKIEP
-538 VEEYRVPQ
+538 VEEYQVPQ
-546 ESVKFEETATEPAP
+546 ESVKFEETTTEPAP
-560 EEEETV
+560 ETEETV

-575 DSLESLYPEAAKIAD
+575 DSLEALYPEAAKIA
-590 SIERVEDA
+590 
-598 KGFPAALA
+598 
-606 KAFEKGDTIKIPY
+606 
-619 TVVESNLDK
+619 
-628 GKLGLGLGA
+628 
-637 WRLNVKVDGEI
+637 
-648 PKDSRETI
+648 
-656 EAAINQFAKKEGVSV
+656 
-671 KVAWPKSITGKGS
+671 
-684 DHFSIISKGTVKDS
+684 DS

-726 TKAGNESITLR
+726 TKAGKESITLK

-742 EEQVVK
+742 EEQVVN
-748 KDCFSDVYVIQ
+748 KDCFSDVYVVQ

-764 QDSEESDAVKRV
+764 QDSEESDAVKRI

-790 NAESAPRRDA
+790 NAEFTPRRDA

-805 ADLNVIDDK
+805 ADLNVIDEK
-814 FGYSDSIE
+814 FEYSDSIE
-822 CEVDYDGGL
+822 CEVDYDGDL

-842 GGTSFVYQATDTG
+842 GGTSFIYQATDSG

-883 TEETLLDAL
+883 TEKTLMDAL
-892 DSIRSGL
+892 DAIRSGL

-910 GQFIIMMTDL
+910 GKFIIMMTDL

-932 ETSNKDE
+932 ETTNKDE
-939 AKRFSDRREAFNF
+939 AKRFSDKREAFNF
-952 MKALSDAGK
+952 MKSLSDAGK
-961 LSHSIFN
+961 LTHSIFN

-1010 DRMQDSVE
+1010 DR
-1018 IPFIDRKSD
+1018 I
-1027 EELDRIIKYY
+1027 
-1037 TDRLRIQPQHDQ
+1037 
-1049 VPFWKENLEALQKEK
+1049 
-1064 SRRLGKVQDD
+1064 QDD
-1074 GNAVL
+1074 GNAIS

-1086 EAEKETETELTPEQK
+1086 EAEKETETDLTPEQK

-1111 TIQDFDIAIENPKGS
+1111 KIQDFDIAIENPKGS
-1126 VRSGVDN
+1126 VRSGVDK

-1161 CFLGPNPLSED
+1161 CFIGPNPLSED
-1172 VFVIDQLDKDGNF
+1172 IFVIDQLDKDGNF
-1185 DEHKVMFGFDS
+1185 DEHKVMLGFDS

-1284 DHPSLKLKDD
+1284 DYPSLKVKDD

-1303 EFEQKLLEA
+1303 ELEQKLLEA

-1332 AEVKEGRDNTYDA
+1332 AEVKEGKDNTYDA

-1397 PIVADST
+1397 PVIADST

-1441 EIPEQYKDKSALVS
+1441 EIPEQFKEKSALVS
-1455 TSPIKANGFV
+1455 TSPINTKGFV
-1465 VDSVLEYP
+1465 VDSILEYP
-1473 YSDTHKLYVA
+1473 YSESHKLYVA
-1483 TLKDR
+1483 PLKER

>member
-11 AVDSKD
+11 AVESKG

-33 QSYLQGHSKNVP
+33 QSYLQGPSKNVP
-45 VQKRQKVLDSAECLK
+45 VQSRKKVLDSAECLK

-117 VNGSDETAEEI
+117 VNGSDDTAEEI

-134 RNRLPEDVRKWYES
+134 RNRLPEDVKKWYES

-185 LDAGKKQESKIQG
+185 LDEGKKQESEIQG
-198 ALQEEVAGASVL
+198 ALQEEVSGAAAL

-235 LVEEVTEVVPTIATQ
+235 LVEEVTEVVPTVASQ
-250 NAVDHASER
+250 NAIDRASER
-259 TEEIINEDA
+259 TEEIINKDA
-268 EKGEEEVDETDA
+268 EKGEEKVDEVDA

-293 DDKVNDSMEGPKV
+293 DDKVSDSLEEPKV

-318 PKLGERGSVEK
+318 PKLGERGKVEK
-329 VLEKGNIS
+329 VLEKGNVS
-337 ARFRDGSLH
+337 ARFKDGSLH
-346 VYSKDEYKVLDSVE
+346 VYSKNEYKVLDSVE
-360 ETINKG
+360 SAVSEG
-366 DEVLVTSG
+366 DEVVVTSG
-374 MYKDMPGKVVQI
+374 RYKDKSGKVERI
-386 RPELDVALVKFE
+386 NPELDAAFVTFE
-398 DGSHF
+398 DGDYF
-403 VAKVSELVKKVQDA
+403 IVRVSELVKKVQDC
-417 VSIVPIG
+417 
-424 KRVVIEGDPESPR
+424 EGEPAPVNSPE
-437 LGEVGEVIASLPTGL
+437 
-452 VSVKFDDGEVY
+452 
-463 GYGKNEYK
+463 
-471 IQDSEEIQASP
+471 Q
-482 VQVVVTGGVTT
+482 VQVMVTGGVTT

-500 SVMVDNKR
+500 SVMVDNKK

-522 IQGLPKEF
+522 IHGLPKEF
-530 YEVAKIEP
+530 YEAAKIEP
-538 VEEYRVPQ
+538 VEEYQVPQ
-546 ESVKFEETATEPAP
+546 ESVKFEETTTEPAP
-560 EEEETV
+560 ETEETV

-575 DSLESLYPEAAKIAD
+575 DSLEALYPEAAKIA
-590 SIERVEDA
+590 
-598 KGFPAALA
+598 
-606 KAFEKGDTIKIPY
+606 
-619 TVVESNLDK
+619 
-628 GKLGLGLGA
+628 
-637 WRLNVKVDGEI
+637 
-648 PKDSRETI
+648 
-656 EAAINQFAKKEGVSV
+656 
-671 KVAWPKSITGKGS
+671 
-684 DHFSIISKGTVKDS
+684 DS

-726 TKAGNESITLR
+726 TKAGKESITLK

-742 EEQVVK
+742 EEQVVN
-748 KDCFSDVYVIQ
+748 KDCFSDVYVVQ

-764 QDSEESDAVKRV
+764 QDSEESDAVKRI

-783 YSSELAT
+783 HSSELAT
-790 NAESAPRRDA
+790 NAESTPRRDA

-805 ADLNVIDDK
+805 ADLNVIDEK
-814 FGYSDSIE
+814 FEYSDSIE
-822 CEVDYDGGL
+822 CEVDYDGDL

-842 GGTSFVYQATDTG
+842 GGMSFIYQATDSG

-883 TEETLLDAL
+883 TEETLMDAL
-892 DSIRSGL
+892 DAIRSGL

-910 GQFIIMMTDL
+910 GKFIIMMTDL

-932 ETSNKDE
+932 ETTNKDE
-939 AKRFSDRREAFNF
+939 AKRFSDKREAFNF
-952 MKALSDAGK
+952 MKSLSDAGK
-961 LSHSIFN
+961 LTHSIFN

-1010 DRMQDSVE
+1010 DR
-1018 IPFIDRKSD
+1018 I
-1027 EELDRIIKYY
+1027 
-1037 TDRLRIQPQHDQ
+1037 
-1049 VPFWKENLEALQKEK
+1049 
-1064 SRRLGKVQDD
+1064 QDD
-1074 GNAVL
+1074 GNAIS

-1086 EAEKETETELTPEQK
+1086 EAEKETETDLTPEQK

-1111 TIQDFDIAIENPKGS
+1111 KIQDFDIAIENPKGS
-1126 VRSGVDN
+1126 VRSGVDK

-1161 CFLGPNPLSED
+1161 CFIGPNPLSED
-1172 VFVIDQLDKDGNF
+1172 IFVIDQLDKDGNF
-1185 DEHKVMFGFDS
+1185 DEHKVMLGFDS

-1233 DVRSKPF
+1233 DARSKPF

-1284 DHPSLKLKDD
+1284 DYPSLKVKDD

-1332 AEVKEGRDNTYDA
+1332 AEVKEGKDNTYDA

-1397 PIVADST
+1397 PVIADST

-1441 EIPEQYKDKSALVS
+1441 EIPEQFKEKSALVS
-1455 TSPIKANGFV
+1455 TSPINTKGFV
-1465 VDSVLEYP
+1465 VDSILEYP
-1473 YSDTHKLYVA
+1473 YSESHKLYVA
-1483 TLKDR
+1483 PLKER

>member
-11 AVDSKD
+11 AVESKG

-33 QSYLQGHSKNVP
+33 QSYLQGTSKNVP
-45 VQKRQKVLDSAECLK
+45 VQSRKKVLDSAECLK

-117 VNGSDETAEEI
+117 VNGSDDTAEEI

-134 RNRLPEDVRKWYES
+134 RNRLPEDVKKWYES

-185 LDAGKKQESKIQG
+185 LDGGKKQESEIQG
-198 ALQEEVAGASVL
+198 ALQEEVSGAAAL

-235 LVEEVTEVVPTIATQ
+235 LVEEVTEVVPTVASQ
-250 NAVDHASER
+250 NAIDRASER
-259 TEEIINEDA
+259 TEEIINKDA
-268 EKGEEEVDETDA
+268 EKGEEKVDEVDA

-293 DDKVNDSMEGPKV
+293 DDKVNDSLEEPKV
-306 GSIIVVSGNTSS
+306 GSIIVISGNTSS
-318 PKLGERGSVEK
+318 PKLGERGKVEK
-329 VLEKGNIS
+329 VLEKGNVS
-337 ARFRDGSLH
+337 ARFKDGSLH
-346 VYSKDEYKVLDSVE
+346 VYSKNEYKVLDSVE
-360 ETINKG
+360 SAVSEG
-366 DEVLVTSG
+366 DEVVVTSG
-374 MYKDMPGKVVQI
+374 RYKDKSGKVERI
-386 RPELDVALVKFE
+386 NPELDAAFVTFE
-398 DGSHF
+398 DGDYF
-403 VAKVSELVKKVQDA
+403 IVRVSELVKKVQDC
-417 VSIVPIG
+417 
-424 KRVVIEGDPESPR
+424 EGEPAPVNS
-437 LGEVGEVIASLPTGL
+437 
-452 VSVKFDDGEVY
+452 
-463 GYGKNEYK
+463 
-471 IQDSEEIQASP
+471 SEQ
-482 VQVVVTGGVTT
+482 VQVMVTGGVTT

-500 SVMVDNKR
+500 SVMVDNKK

-522 IQGLPKEF
+522 IHGLPKEF
-530 YEVAKIEP
+530 YEAAKIEP
-538 VEEYRVPQ
+538 VEEYQVPQ
-546 ESVKFEETATEPAP
+546 ESVKFEETTTEPAP
-560 EEEETV
+560 ETEETV

-575 DSLESLYPEAAKIAD
+575 DSLEALYPEAAKIA
-590 SIERVEDA
+590 
-598 KGFPAALA
+598 
-606 KAFEKGDTIKIPY
+606 
-619 TVVESNLDK
+619 
-628 GKLGLGLGA
+628 
-637 WRLNVKVDGEI
+637 
-648 PKDSRETI
+648 
-656 EAAINQFAKKEGVSV
+656 
-671 KVAWPKSITGKGS
+671 
-684 DHFSIISKGTVKDS
+684 DS

-726 TKAGNESITLR
+726 TKAGKESITLK

-742 EEQVVK
+742 EEQVVN
-748 KDCFSDVYVIQ
+748 KDCFSDVYVVQ

-764 QDSEESDAVKRV
+764 QDSEESDAVKRI

-790 NAESAPRRDA
+790 NAESTPRRDA

-805 ADLNVIDDK
+805 ADLNVIDEK
-814 FGYSDSIE
+814 FEYSDSIE
-822 CEVDYDGGL
+822 CEVDYDGDL
-831 FMKDDASTLLV
+831 FMKDDASALLV
-842 GGTSFVYQATDTG
+842 GGTSFIYQATDSG
-855 VEAIAEQASTAAS
+855 VEAIAEQASTVAS

-883 TEETLLDAL
+883 TEETLMDAL
-892 DSIRSGL
+892 DAIRSGL

-910 GQFIIMMTDL
+910 GKFIIMMTDL

-932 ETSNKDE
+932 ETTNKDE
-939 AKRFSDRREAFNF
+939 AKRFSDKREAFNF
-952 MKALSDAGK
+952 MKSLSDAGK
-961 LSHSIFN
+961 LTHSIFN

-1010 DRMQDSVE
+1010 DR
-1018 IPFIDRKSD
+1018 I
-1027 EELDRIIKYY
+1027 
-1037 TDRLRIQPQHDQ
+1037 
-1049 VPFWKENLEALQKEK
+1049 
-1064 SRRLGKVQDD
+1064 QDD
-1074 GNAVL
+1074 GNAIS

-1086 EAEKETETELTPEQK
+1086 EAEKETETDLTPEQK

-1111 TIQDFDIAIENPKGS
+1111 KIQDFDIAIENPKGS
-1126 VRSGVDN
+1126 VRSGVDK

-1161 CFLGPNPLSED
+1161 CFIGPNPLSED
-1172 VFVIDQLDKDGNF
+1172 LFVIDQLDKDGNF
-1185 DEHKVMFGFDS
+1185 DEHKVMLGFDS

-1284 DHPSLKLKDD
+1284 DYPSLKVKDD

-1312 LKALGI
+1312 LNALGI
-1318 DPEEGEDPQLPVPK
+1318 NPNEPENPQLPVPT

-1345 PHNSTTFRNLRDTE
+1345 PHNATTFRNLRDTE
-1359 AALSKVLEIASK
+1359 MALSKVLEIASK
-1371 LAGKDKVLSVEE
+1371 LAGKDKVLTVEE
-1383 YKKILEDSPEDPIL
+1383 YKKILEESPEDPIL

-1412 ICPDLYKRK
+1412 ICPELYKRK
-1421 FTDKFWVADSIESLG
+1421 FTDKFWVADSIDALG
-1436 DSFNI
+1436 DAFNI
-1441 EIPEQYKDKSALVS
+1441 EIPEQYREKSALVS
-1455 TSPIKANGFV
+1455 TSPINAKGMV
-1465 VDSVLEYP
+1465 VDSILEYP
-1473 YSDTHKLYVA
+1473 YSETHKLYVA
-1483 TLKDR
+1483 PLKSKM
-1488 L
+1488 

>member
-11 AVDSKD
+11 AVESKG

-33 QSYLQGHSKNVP
+33 QSYLQGPSKNVP
-45 VQKRQKVLDSAECLK
+45 VQSRKKVLDSAECLK

-117 VNGSDETAEEI
+117 VNGSDDTAEEI

-134 RNRLPEDVRKWYES
+134 RNRLPEDVKKWYES

-185 LDAGKKQESKIQG
+185 LDEGKKQESEIQG
-198 ALQEEVAGASVL
+198 ALQEEVSGAAAL

-235 LVEEVTEVVPTIATQ
+235 IVEEVTKVVPTVASQ
-250 NAVDHASER
+250 NAIDRASER
-259 TEEIINEDA
+259 TEEIINKDA
-268 EKGEEEVDETDA
+268 EKGEEKVDEVDA

-293 DDKVNDSMEGPKV
+293 DDKVS
-306 GSIIVVSGNTSS
+306 
-318 PKLGERGSVEK
+318 
-329 VLEKGNIS
+329 
-337 ARFRDGSLH
+337 
-346 VYSKDEYKVLDSVE
+346 DSVE
-360 ETINKG
+360 ETISEG
-366 DEVLVTSG
+366 DEVVVTSG
-374 MYKDMPGKVVQI
+374 KYKDKSAKVEHI
-386 RPELDVALVKFE
+386 NPELDAALVSFE
-398 DGSHF
+398 DGGHF
-403 VAKVSELVKKVQDA
+403 IVRVSELVKKVQDCEGEPVA
-417 VSIVPIG
+417 TVSS
-424 KRVVIEGDPESPR
+424 PE
-437 LGEVGEVIASLPTGL
+437 
-452 VSVKFDDGEVY
+452 
-463 GYGKNEYK
+463 
-471 IQDSEEIQASP
+471 Q
-482 VQVVVTGGVTT
+482 VQVMVTGGVTT

-500 SVMVDNKR
+500 SVMVDNKK

-522 IQGLPKEF
+522 IHGLPKEF
-530 YEVAKIEP
+530 YEAAKIEP
-538 VEEYRVPQ
+538 VEEYQVPQ
-546 ESVKFEETATEPAP
+546 ESVKFEETTTEPAP
-560 EEEETV
+560 ETEETV

-575 DSLESLYPEAAKIAD
+575 DSLEALYPEAAKIA
-590 SIERVEDA
+590 
-598 KGFPAALA
+598 
-606 KAFEKGDTIKIPY
+606 
-619 TVVESNLDK
+619 
-628 GKLGLGLGA
+628 
-637 WRLNVKVDGEI
+637 
-648 PKDSRETI
+648 
-656 EAAINQFAKKEGVSV
+656 
-671 KVAWPKSITGKGS
+671 
-684 DHFSIISKGTVKDS
+684 DS

-726 TKAGNESITLR
+726 TKAGKESITLK

-742 EEQVVK
+742 EEQVVN
-748 KDCFSDVYVIQ
+748 KDCFSDVYVVQ

-764 QDSEESDAVKRV
+764 QDSEESDAVKRI

-790 NAESAPRRDA
+790 NAESAPRKDA

-805 ADLNVIDDK
+805 ADLNVIDEK
-814 FGYSDSIE
+814 FEYSDSIE
-822 CEVDYDGGL
+822 CEVDYEGDL

-842 GGTSFVYQATDTG
+842 GGTSFVYQATDSG

-868 ELYDSYEPEVEETFE
+868 ELYESYATEEETFE
-883 TEETLLDAL
+883 TEETLTDALDAL
-892 DSIRSGL
+892 RSGQL
-899 PVNVVRVQDDE
+899 VNVVRVQDDE
-910 GQFIIMMTDL
+910 GQFVILMTDL
-920 FGRDRKFVTEDG
+920 YGRDPRYVTEEG
-932 ETSNKDE
+932 ETPNKDE
-939 AKRFSDRREAFNF
+939 AKRFSDKREAFKF
-952 MKALSDAGK
+952 MKSLSEAGK
-961 LSHSIFN
+961 LTHSIFN

-1010 DRMQDSVE
+1010 DR
-1018 IPFIDRKSD
+1018 I
-1027 EELDRIIKYY
+1027 
-1037 TDRLRIQPQHDQ
+1037 
-1049 VPFWKENLEALQKEK
+1049 
-1064 SRRLGKVQDD
+1064 QDD
-1074 GNAVL
+1074 GNAIS

-1086 EAEKETETELTPEQK
+1086 EAEKETETDLTPEQK

-1111 TIQDFDIAIENPKGS
+1111 KIQDFDIAIENPKGS
-1126 VRSGVDN
+1126 VRSGVDK

-1161 CFLGPNPLSED
+1161 CFIGPNPLSED
-1172 VFVIDQLDKDGNF
+1172 IFVIDQLDKDGNF
-1185 DEHKVMFGFDS
+1185 DEHKVMLGFDS

-1284 DHPSLKLKDD
+1284 DYPSLKVKDD

-1332 AEVKEGRDNTYDA
+1332 AEVKEGKDNTYDA

-1397 PIVADST
+1397 PVIADST

-1441 EIPEQYKDKSALVS
+1441 EIPEQFKEKSALVS
-1455 TSPIKANGFV
+1455 TSPINTKGFA
-1465 VDSVLEYP
+1465 VDSILEYP
-1473 YSDTHKLYVA
+1473 YSESHKLYVA
-1483 TLKDR
+1483 PLKER

>member
-11 AVDSKD
+11 AVESKG

-33 QSYLQGHSKNVP
+33 QSYLQGPSKNVP
-45 VQKRQKVLDSAECLK
+45 VQSRKKVLDSAECLK

-117 VNGSDETAEEI
+117 VNGSDDTAEEI

-134 RNRLPEDVRKWYES
+134 RNRLPEDVKKWYES

-185 LDAGKKQESKIQG
+185 LDEGKKQESEIQG
-198 ALQEEVAGASVL
+198 ALQEEVSGAAAL

-235 LVEEVTEVVPTIATQ
+235 IVEEVTEVVPTVASQ
-250 NAVDHASER
+250 NAIDRASER
-259 TEEIINEDA
+259 TEEIINKDA
-268 EKGEEEVDETDA
+268 EKGEEKVDEVDA
-280 EADEVFNDEYAEY
+280 EADEVFNDECAEY
-293 DDKVNDSMEGPKV
+293 DDKVSDSLEEPKV

-318 PKLGERGSVEK
+318 PKLGERGKVEK
-329 VLEKGNIS
+329 VLEKGNVS
-337 ARFRDGSLH
+337 ARFKDGSLH
-346 VYSKDEYKVLDSVE
+346 VYSKNEYKVLDSVE
-360 ETINKG
+360 SAVSEG
-366 DEVLVTSG
+366 DEVVVTSG
-374 MYKDMPGKVVQI
+374 RYKDKSGKVERI
-386 RPELDVALVKFE
+386 NPELDAAFVTFE
-398 DGSHF
+398 DGDYF
-403 VAKVSELVKKVQDA
+403 IVRVSELVKKVQDC
-417 VSIVPIG
+417 
-424 KRVVIEGDPESPR
+424 EGEPAPVNSPE
-437 LGEVGEVIASLPTGL
+437 
-452 VSVKFDDGEVY
+452 
-463 GYGKNEYK
+463 
-471 IQDSEEIQASP
+471 Q
-482 VQVVVTGGVTT
+482 VQVMVTGGVTT

-500 SVMVDNKR
+500 SVMVDNKK

-522 IQGLPKEF
+522 IHGLPKEF
-530 YEVAKIEP
+530 YEAAKIEP
-538 VEEYRVPQ
+538 VEEYQVPQ
-546 ESVKFEETATEPAP
+546 ESVKFEETTTEPAP
-560 EEEETV
+560 ETEETV

-575 DSLESLYPEAAKIAD
+575 DSLEALYPEAAKIA
-590 SIERVEDA
+590 
-598 KGFPAALA
+598 
-606 KAFEKGDTIKIPY
+606 
-619 TVVESNLDK
+619 
-628 GKLGLGLGA
+628 
-637 WRLNVKVDGEI
+637 
-648 PKDSRETI
+648 
-656 EAAINQFAKKEGVSV
+656 
-671 KVAWPKSITGKGS
+671 
-684 DHFSIISKGTVKDS
+684 DS

-726 TKAGNESITLR
+726 TKAGKESITLK

-742 EEQVVK
+742 EEQVVN
-748 KDCFSDVYVIQ
+748 KDCFSDVYVVQ

-764 QDSEESDAVKRV
+764 QDSEESDAVKRI

-790 NAESAPRRDA
+790 NAESTPRRDA

-805 ADLNVIDDK
+805 ADLNVIDEK
-814 FGYSDSIE
+814 FEYSDSIE
-822 CEVDYDGGL
+822 CEVDYDGDL

-842 GGTSFVYQATDTG
+842 GGTSFIYQATDSG

-883 TEETLLDAL
+883 TEETLMDAL
-892 DSIRSGL
+892 DAIRSGL

-910 GQFIIMMTDL
+910 GKFIIMMTDL

-932 ETSNKDE
+932 ETTNKDE
-939 AKRFSDRREAFNF
+939 AKRFSDKREAFNF
-952 MKALSDAGK
+952 MKSLSDAGK
-961 LSHSIFN
+961 LTHSIFN

-1010 DRMQDSVE
+1010 DR
-1018 IPFIDRKSD
+1018 I
-1027 EELDRIIKYY
+1027 
-1037 TDRLRIQPQHDQ
+1037 
-1049 VPFWKENLEALQKEK
+1049 
-1064 SRRLGKVQDD
+1064 QDD
-1074 GNAVL
+1074 GNAIS

-1086 EAEKETETELTPEQK
+1086 EAEKETETDLTPEQK

-1111 TIQDFDIAIENPKGS
+1111 KIQDFDIAIENPKGS
-1126 VRSGVDN
+1126 VRSGVDK

-1161 CFLGPNPLSED
+1161 CFIGPNPLSED
-1172 VFVIDQLDKDGNF
+1172 IFVIDQLDKDGNF
-1185 DEHKVMFGFDS
+1185 DEHKVMLGFDS

-1203 YLSNYEDGWTGLGD
+1203 YLSSYEDGWTGLGD

-1267 KLMEYYDKVRK
+1267 KLMEYYDKVLK

-1284 DHPSLKLKDD
+1284 DYPSLKVKDD

-1332 AEVKEGRDNTYDA
+1332 AEVKEGKDNTYDA

-1397 PIVADST
+1397 PVIADST
-1404 FTVGELDL
+1404 FMVGELDL

-1436 DSFNI
+1436 DYFNI
-1441 EIPEQYKDKSALVS
+1441 EIPEQFKEKSALVS
-1455 TSPIKANGFV
+1455 TSPINTKGFV
-1465 VDSVLEYP
+1465 VDSILEYP
-1473 YSDTHKLYVA
+1473 YSESHKLYVA
-1483 TLKDR
+1483 PLKER

>member
-11 AVDSKD
+11 AVESKG

-33 QSYLQGHSKNVP
+33 QSYLQGPSKNVP
-45 VQKRQKVLDSAECLK
+45 VQSRKKVLDSAECLK

-117 VNGSDETAEEI
+117 VNGSDDTAEEI

-134 RNRLPEDVRKWYES
+134 RNRLPEDVKKWYES

-185 LDAGKKQESKIQG
+185 LDEGKKQESEIQG
-198 ALQEEVAGASVL
+198 ALQEEVSGAAAL

-235 LVEEVTEVVPTIATQ
+235 LVEEVTEVVPTVASQ
-250 NAVDHASER
+250 NAIDRASER
-259 TEEIINEDA
+259 TEEIINKDA
-268 EKGEEEVDETDA
+268 EKGEEKVDEVDA

-293 DDKVNDSMEGPKV
+293 DDKVSDSLEEPKV

-318 PKLGERGSVEK
+318 PKLGERGKVEK
-329 VLEKGNIS
+329 VLEKGNVS
-337 ARFRDGSLH
+337 ARFKDGSLH
-346 VYSKDEYKVLDSVE
+346 VYSKNEYKVLDSVE
-360 ETINKG
+360 SAVSEG
-366 DEVLVTSG
+366 DEVVVTSG
-374 MYKDMPGKVVQI
+374 RYKDKSGKVEQI
-386 RPELDVALVKFE
+386 NPELDAALVAFE
-398 DGSHF
+398 DGDYF
-403 VAKVSELVKKVQDA
+403 IVRVSELVKKVQDC
-417 VSIVPIG
+417 
-424 KRVVIEGDPESPR
+424 EGEPAPVNSPE
-437 LGEVGEVIASLPTGL
+437 
-452 VSVKFDDGEVY
+452 
-463 GYGKNEYK
+463 
-471 IQDSEEIQASP
+471 Q
-482 VQVVVTGGVTT
+482 VQVMVTGGVTT

-500 SVMVDNKR
+500 SVMVDNKK

-522 IQGLPKEF
+522 IHGLPKEF
-530 YEVAKIEP
+530 YEAAKIEP
-538 VEEYRVPQ
+538 VEEYQVPQ
-546 ESVKFEETATEPAP
+546 ESVKFEETTTEPAP
-560 EEEETV
+560 ETEETV

-575 DSLESLYPEAAKIAD
+575 DSLEALYPEAAKIA
-590 SIERVEDA
+590 
-598 KGFPAALA
+598 
-606 KAFEKGDTIKIPY
+606 
-619 TVVESNLDK
+619 
-628 GKLGLGLGA
+628 
-637 WRLNVKVDGEI
+637 
-648 PKDSRETI
+648 
-656 EAAINQFAKKEGVSV
+656 
-671 KVAWPKSITGKGS
+671 
-684 DHFSIISKGTVKDS
+684 DS

-726 TKAGNESITLR
+726 TKAGKESITLK

-742 EEQVVK
+742 EEQVVN
-748 KDCFSDVYVIQ
+748 KDCFSDVYVVQ

-764 QDSEESDAVKRV
+764 QDSEESDAVKRI

-790 NAESAPRRDA
+790 NAESTPRRDA

-805 ADLNVIDDK
+805 ADLNVIDEK
-814 FGYSDSIE
+814 FEYSDSVE
-822 CEVDYDGGL
+822 CEVDYDGDL

-842 GGTSFVYQATDTG
+842 GGTSFIYQATDSG
-855 VEAIAEQASTAAS
+855 VEAIAEQASTVAS

-883 TEETLLDAL
+883 TEETLMDAL
-892 DSIRSGL
+892 DAIRSGL

-910 GQFIIMMTDL
+910 GKFIIMMTDL

-932 ETSNKDE
+932 ETTNKDE
-939 AKRFSDRREAFNF
+939 AKRFSDKREAFNF
-952 MKALSDAGK
+952 MKSLSDAGK
-961 LSHSIFN
+961 LTHSIFN

-1010 DRMQDSVE
+1010 DR
-1018 IPFIDRKSD
+1018 I
-1027 EELDRIIKYY
+1027 
-1037 TDRLRIQPQHDQ
+1037 
-1049 VPFWKENLEALQKEK
+1049 
-1064 SRRLGKVQDD
+1064 QDD
-1074 GNAVL
+1074 GNAIS

-1086 EAEKETETELTPEQK
+1086 EAEKETETDLTPEQK

-1111 TIQDFDIAIENPKGS
+1111 KIQDFDIAIENPKGS
-1126 VRSGVDN
+1126 VRSGVDK
-1133 DGKEWSQEMHN
+1133 DGTEWSQEMHN

-1161 CFLGPNPLSED
+1161 CFIGPNPLSED
-1172 VFVIDQLDKDGNF
+1172 IFVIDQLDKDGNF
-1185 DEHKVMFGFDS
+1185 DEHKVMLGFDS

-1240 TEYLKVTDAMDPNE
+1240 TEYMKVTDAMDPNE

-1284 DHPSLKLKDD
+1284 DYPSLKVKDD

-1332 AEVKEGRDNTYDA
+1332 AEVKEGKDNTYDA
-1345 PHNSTTFRNLRDTE
+1345 PHNLTTFRNLRDTE

-1397 PIVADST
+1397 PVIADST

-1441 EIPEQYKDKSALVS
+1441 EIPEQFREKSALVS
-1455 TSPIKANGFV
+1455 TSPINTKGFV
-1465 VDSVLEYP
+1465 VDSILEYP
-1473 YSDTHKLYVA
+1473 YSESHKLYVA
-1483 TLKDR
+1483 PLEER

>member
-11 AVDSKD
+11 AVESKG

-33 QSYLQGHSKNVP
+33 QSYLQGPSKNVP
-45 VQKRQKVLDSAECLK
+45 VQSRKKVLDSAECLK

-117 VNGSDETAEEI
+117 VNGSDDTAEEI

-134 RNRLPEDVRKWYES
+134 RNRLPEDVKKWYES

-185 LDAGKKQESKIQG
+185 LDEGKKQESEIQG
-198 ALQEEVAGASVL
+198 ALQEEVSGAAAL

-235 LVEEVTEVVPTIATQ
+235 LVEEVTEVVPTVASQ
-250 NAVDHASER
+250 NAIDRASER
-259 TEEIINEDA
+259 TEEIINKDA
-268 EKGEEEVDETDA
+268 EKGEEKVDEVDA

-293 DDKVNDSMEGPKV
+293 DDKVSDSLEEPKV

-318 PKLGERGSVEK
+318 PKLGERGKVEK
-329 VLEKGNIS
+329 VLEKGNVS
-337 ARFRDGSLH
+337 ARFKDGSLH
-346 VYSKDEYKVLDSVE
+346 VYSKNEYKVLDSVE
-360 ETINKG
+360 SAVSEG
-366 DEVLVTSG
+366 DEVVVTSG
-374 MYKDMPGKVVQI
+374 RYKDKSGKVERI
-386 RPELDVALVKFE
+386 NPELDAAFVTFE
-398 DGSHF
+398 DGDYF
-403 VAKVSELVKKVQDA
+403 IVRVSELVKKVQDC
-417 VSIVPIG
+417 
-424 KRVVIEGDPESPR
+424 EGEPAPVNSPE
-437 LGEVGEVIASLPTGL
+437 
-452 VSVKFDDGEVY
+452 
-463 GYGKNEYK
+463 
-471 IQDSEEIQASP
+471 Q
-482 VQVVVTGGVTT
+482 VQVMVTGGVTT

-500 SVMVDNKR
+500 SVMVDNKK

-522 IQGLPKEF
+522 IHGLPKEF
-530 YEVAKIEP
+530 YEAAKIEP
-538 VEEYRVPQ
+538 VEEYQVPQ
-546 ESVKFEETATEPAP
+546 ESVKFEETTTEPAP
-560 EEEETV
+560 ETEETV

-575 DSLESLYPEAAKIAD
+575 DSLEALYPEAAKIA
-590 SIERVEDA
+590 
-598 KGFPAALA
+598 
-606 KAFEKGDTIKIPY
+606 
-619 TVVESNLDK
+619 
-628 GKLGLGLGA
+628 
-637 WRLNVKVDGEI
+637 
-648 PKDSRETI
+648 
-656 EAAINQFAKKEGVSV
+656 
-671 KVAWPKSITGKGS
+671 
-684 DHFSIISKGTVKDS
+684 DS

-726 TKAGNESITLR
+726 TKAGKESITLK

-742 EEQVVK
+742 EEQVVN
-748 KDCFSDVYVIQ
+748 KDCFSDVYVVQ

-764 QDSEESDAVKRV
+764 QDSEESDAVKRI

-790 NAESAPRRDA
+790 NAESTPRRDA

-805 ADLNVIDDK
+805 ADLNVIDEK
-814 FGYSDSIE
+814 FEYSDSIE
-822 CEVDYDGGL
+822 CEVDYDGDL

-842 GGTSFVYQATDTG
+842 GGTSFIYQATDSG
-855 VEAIAEQASTAAS
+855 VETIAEQASTAAS

-883 TEETLLDAL
+883 TEETLMDAL
-892 DSIRSGL
+892 DAIRSGL

-910 GQFIIMMTDL
+910 GKFVIMMTDL

-932 ETSNKDE
+932 ETTNKDE
-939 AKRFSDRREAFNF
+939 AKRFSDKREAFNF
-952 MKALSDAGK
+952 MKSLSDAGK
-961 LSHSIFN
+961 LTHSIFN

-1010 DRMQDSVE
+1010 DR
-1018 IPFIDRKSD
+1018 I
-1027 EELDRIIKYY
+1027 
-1037 TDRLRIQPQHDQ
+1037 
-1049 VPFWKENLEALQKEK
+1049 
-1064 SRRLGKVQDD
+1064 QDD
-1074 GNAVL
+1074 GNAIS

-1086 EAEKETETELTPEQK
+1086 EAEKETETDLTPEQK

-1111 TIQDFDIAIENPKGS
+1111 KIQDFDIAIENPKGS
-1126 VRSGVDN
+1126 VRSGVDK

-1161 CFLGPNPLSED
+1161 CFIGPNPLSED
-1172 VFVIDQLDKDGNF
+1172 IFVIDQLDKDGNF
-1185 DEHKVMFGFDS
+1185 DEHKVMLGFDS

-1284 DHPSLKLKDD
+1284 DYPSLKVKDD

-1332 AEVKEGRDNTYDA
+1332 AEVKEGKDNTYDA

-1397 PIVADST
+1397 PVIADST

-1441 EIPEQYKDKSALVS
+1441 EIPEQFKEKSALVS
-1455 TSPIKANGFV
+1455 TSPINTKGFV
-1465 VDSVLEYP
+1465 VDSILEYP
-1473 YSDTHKLYVA
+1473 YSESHKLYVA
-1483 TLKDR
+1483 PLKER

>member
-11 AVDSKD
+11 AVESKG

-33 QSYLQGHSKNVP
+33 QSYLQGPLKNVP
-45 VQKRQKVLDSAECLK
+45 AQSRKKVLDSAECLK

-101 SCIAYDPEL
+101 SCISYDPEL

-117 VNGSDETAEEI
+117 VNGSDDTAEEI

-134 RNRLPEDVRKWYES
+134 RNRLPEDVKSWYES

-185 LDAGKKQESKIQG
+185 LDEGKKQESEIQG
-198 ALQEEVAGASVL
+198 ALQEEVSGAAAL

-235 LVEEVTEVVPTIATQ
+235 LVEEVTEVVPTVASQ
-250 NAVDHASER
+250 NAIDRASER
-259 TEEIINEDA
+259 TEEIINKDA
-268 EKGEEEVDETDA
+268 EKGEEKVDEVDA

-293 DDKVNDSMEGPKV
+293 DDKVSDSLEEPKV
-306 GSIIVVSGNTSS
+306 GSIVVVSGNTSS
-318 PKLGERGSVEK
+318 PKLGERGKVEK
-329 VLEKGNIS
+329 VLEKGNVS
-337 ARFRDGSLH
+337 ARFKDGSLH
-346 VYSKDEYKVLDSVE
+346 VYSKNEYKVLDSVE
-360 ETINKG
+360 SAVSEG
-366 DEVLVTSG
+366 DEVVVTSG
-374 MYKDMPGKVVQI
+374 RYKDKSGKVERI
-386 RPELDVALVKFE
+386 NPELDAAFVTFE
-398 DGSHF
+398 DGDYF
-403 VAKVSELVKKVQDA
+403 IVRVSELVKKVQDC
-417 VSIVPIG
+417 
-424 KRVVIEGDPESPR
+424 EGEPAPVNSPE
-437 LGEVGEVIASLPTGL
+437 
-452 VSVKFDDGEVY
+452 
-463 GYGKNEYK
+463 
-471 IQDSEEIQASP
+471 Q
-482 VQVVVTGGVTT
+482 VQVMVTGGVTT

-500 SVMVDNKR
+500 SVMVDNKK

-522 IQGLPKEF
+522 IHGLPKEF
-530 YEVAKIEP
+530 YEAAKIEP
-538 VEEYRVPQ
+538 VEEYQVPQ
-546 ESVKFEETATEPAP
+546 ESVKFEETTTEPAP
-560 EEEETV
+560 ETEETV

-575 DSLESLYPEAAKIAD
+575 DSLEALYPEAAKIA
-590 SIERVEDA
+590 
-598 KGFPAALA
+598 
-606 KAFEKGDTIKIPY
+606 
-619 TVVESNLDK
+619 
-628 GKLGLGLGA
+628 
-637 WRLNVKVDGEI
+637 
-648 PKDSRETI
+648 
-656 EAAINQFAKKEGVSV
+656 
-671 KVAWPKSITGKGS
+671 
-684 DHFSIISKGTVKDS
+684 DS

-726 TKAGNESITLR
+726 TKAGKESITLK

-742 EEQVVK
+742 EEQVVN
-748 KDCFSDVYVIQ
+748 KDCFSDVYVVQ

-764 QDSEESDAVKRV
+764 QDSEESDAVKRI

-790 NAESAPRRDA
+790 NAESTPRRDA

-805 ADLNVIDDK
+805 ADLNVIDEK
-814 FGYSDSIE
+814 FEYSDSIE
-822 CEVDYDGGL
+822 CEVDYDGDL

-842 GGTSFVYQATDTG
+842 GGTSFIYQATDSG
-855 VEAIAEQASTAAS
+855 VEATAEQASTAAS

-883 TEETLLDAL
+883 TEETLMDAL
-892 DSIRSGL
+892 DAIRSGL

-910 GQFIIMMTDL
+910 GKFIIMMTDL

-932 ETSNKDE
+932 ETTNKDE
-939 AKRFSDRREAFNF
+939 AKRFSDKREAFNF
-952 MKALSDAGK
+952 MKSLSDAGK
-961 LSHSIFN
+961 LTHSIFN

-983 DEAKEEVLKKVE
+983 DEAKEEVPKKVE

-1010 DRMQDSVE
+1010 DR
-1018 IPFIDRKSD
+1018 I
-1027 EELDRIIKYY
+1027 
-1037 TDRLRIQPQHDQ
+1037 
-1049 VPFWKENLEALQKEK
+1049 
-1064 SRRLGKVQDD
+1064 QDD
-1074 GNAVL
+1074 GNAIS

-1086 EAEKETETELTPEQK
+1086 EAEKETETDLTPEQK

-1111 TIQDFDIAIENPKGS
+1111 KIQDFDIAIENPKGS
-1126 VRSGVDN
+1126 VRSGVDK

-1161 CFLGPNPLSED
+1161 CFIGPNPLSED
-1172 VFVIDQLDKDGNF
+1172 IFVIDQLDKDGNF
-1185 DEHKVMFGFDS
+1185 DEHKVMLGFDS

-1284 DHPSLKLKDD
+1284 DYPSLKVKND

-1332 AEVKEGRDNTYDA
+1332 AEVKEGKDNTYDA

-1397 PIVADST
+1397 PVIADST

-1441 EIPEQYKDKSALVS
+1441 EIPEQFKEKSALVS
-1455 TSPIKANGFV
+1455 TSPINTKGFV
-1465 VDSVLEYP
+1465 VDSILEYP
-1473 YSDTHKLYVA
+1473 YSESHKLYVA
-1483 TLKDR
+1483 PLKER

>member
-11 AVDSKD
+11 AVESKG

-33 QSYLQGHSKNVP
+33 QSYLQGPSKNVP
-45 VQKRQKVLDSAECLK
+45 VQSRKKVLDSAECLK

-117 VNGSDETAEEI
+117 VNGSDDTAEEI

-134 RNRLPEDVRKWYES
+134 RNRLPEDVKKWYES

-185 LDAGKKQESKIQG
+185 LDEGKKQESEIQG
-198 ALQEEVAGASVL
+198 ALQEEVSGAAAL

-235 LVEEVTEVVPTIATQ
+235 LVEEVTEVVPTVASQ
-250 NAVDHASER
+250 NAIDRASER
-259 TEEIINEDA
+259 TEEIINKDA
-268 EKGEEEVDETDA
+268 EKGEEKVDEVDA

-293 DDKVNDSMEGPKV
+293 DDKVSDSLEEPKV

-318 PKLGERGSVEK
+318 PKLGERGKVEK
-329 VLEKGNIS
+329 VLEKGNVS
-337 ARFRDGSLH
+337 ARFKDGSLH
-346 VYSKDEYKVLDSVE
+346 VYSKNEYKVLDSVE
-360 ETINKG
+360 SAVSEG
-366 DEVLVTSG
+366 DEVVVTSG
-374 MYKDMPGKVVQI
+374 RYKDKSGKVERI
-386 RPELDVALVKFE
+386 NPELDAAFVTFE
-398 DGSHF
+398 DGDYF
-403 VAKVSELVKKVQDA
+403 IVRVSELVKKVQDC
-417 VSIVPIG
+417 
-424 KRVVIEGDPESPR
+424 EGEPAPVNSPE
-437 LGEVGEVIASLPTGL
+437 
-452 VSVKFDDGEVY
+452 
-463 GYGKNEYK
+463 
-471 IQDSEEIQASP
+471 Q
-482 VQVVVTGGVTT
+482 VQVMVTGGVTT

-500 SVMVDNKR
+500 SVMVDNKK

-522 IQGLPKEF
+522 IHGLPKEF
-530 YEVAKIEP
+530 YEAAKIEP
-538 VEEYRVPQ
+538 VEEYQVPQ
-546 ESVKFEETATEPAP
+546 ESVKFEETTTEPAP
-560 EEEETV
+560 ETEETV

-575 DSLESLYPEAAKIAD
+575 DSLEALYPEAAKIA
-590 SIERVEDA
+590 
-598 KGFPAALA
+598 
-606 KAFEKGDTIKIPY
+606 
-619 TVVESNLDK
+619 
-628 GKLGLGLGA
+628 
-637 WRLNVKVDGEI
+637 
-648 PKDSRETI
+648 
-656 EAAINQFAKKEGVSV
+656 
-671 KVAWPKSITGKGS
+671 
-684 DHFSIISKGTVKDS
+684 DS

-726 TKAGNESITLR
+726 TKAGKESITLK

-742 EEQVVK
+742 EEQVVN
-748 KDCFSDVYVIQ
+748 KDCFSDVYVVQ

-764 QDSEESDAVKRV
+764 QDSEESDAVKRI

-790 NAESAPRRDA
+790 NAESTPRRDA

-805 ADLNVIDDK
+805 ADLNVINEK
-814 FGYSDSIE
+814 FEYSDSIE
-822 CEVDYDGGL
+822 CEVDYDGDL

-842 GGTSFVYQATDTG
+842 GGTSFIYQATDSG

-883 TEETLLDAL
+883 TEETLMDAL
-892 DSIRSGL
+892 DAIRSGL

-910 GQFIIMMTDL
+910 GKFIIMMTDL

-932 ETSNKDE
+932 ETTNKDE
-939 AKRFSDRREAFNF
+939 AKRFSDKREAFNF
-952 MKALSDAGK
+952 MKSLSDAGK
-961 LSHSIFN
+961 LTHSIFN

-1010 DRMQDSVE
+1010 DR
-1018 IPFIDRKSD
+1018 I
-1027 EELDRIIKYY
+1027 
-1037 TDRLRIQPQHDQ
+1037 
-1049 VPFWKENLEALQKEK
+1049 
-1064 SRRLGKVQDD
+1064 QDD
-1074 GNAVL
+1074 GNAIS

-1086 EAEKETETELTPEQK
+1086 EAEKETETDLTPEQK

-1111 TIQDFDIAIENPKGS
+1111 KIQDFDIAIENPKGS
-1126 VRSGVDN
+1126 VRSGVDK

-1161 CFLGPNPLSED
+1161 CFIGPNPLSED
-1172 VFVIDQLDKDGNF
+1172 IFVIDQLDKDGNF
-1185 DEHKVMFGFDS
+1185 DEHKVMLGFDS

-1284 DHPSLKLKDD
+1284 DYPSLKVKDD

-1332 AEVKEGRDNTYDA
+1332 AEVKEGKDNTYDA

-1397 PIVADST
+1397 PVIADST

-1441 EIPEQYKDKSALVS
+1441 EIPEQFKEKSALVS
-1455 TSPIKANGFV
+1455 TSPINTKGFV
-1465 VDSVLEYP
+1465 VDSILEYP
-1473 YSDTHKLYVA
+1473 YSESHKLYVA
-1483 TLKDR
+1483 PLKER

>member
-11 AVDSKD
+11 AVESKG

-33 QSYLQGHSKNVP
+33 QSYLQGPSKNVP
-45 VQKRQKVLDSAECLK
+45 VQSRKKVLDSAECLK

-117 VNGSDETAEEI
+117 VNGSDDTAEEI

-134 RNRLPEDVRKWYES
+134 RNRLPEDVKKWYES

-185 LDAGKKQESKIQG
+185 LDEGKKQESEIQG
-198 ALQEEVAGASVL
+198 ALQEEVSGAAAL

-235 LVEEVTEVVPTIATQ
+235 LVEEVTEVVPTVASQ
-250 NAVDHASER
+250 NAIDRASER
-259 TEEIINEDA
+259 TEEIINKDA
-268 EKGEEEVDETDA
+268 EKGEEKVDEVDA

-293 DDKVNDSMEGPKV
+293 DDKVSDSLEEPKV

-318 PKLGERGSVEK
+318 PKLGERGKVEK
-329 VLEKGNIS
+329 VLEKGNVS
-337 ARFRDGSLH
+337 ARFKDGSLH
-346 VYSKDEYKVLDSVE
+346 VHSKNEYKVLDSVE
-360 ETINKG
+360 SAVSEG
-366 DEVLVTSG
+366 DEVVVTSG
-374 MYKDMPGKVVQI
+374 RYKDKSGKVERI
-386 RPELDVALVKFE
+386 NPELDAAFVTFE
-398 DGSHF
+398 DGDYF
-403 VAKVSELVKKVQDA
+403 IVRVSELVKKVQDC
-417 VSIVPIG
+417 
-424 KRVVIEGDPESPR
+424 EGEPAPVNSPE
-437 LGEVGEVIASLPTGL
+437 
-452 VSVKFDDGEVY
+452 
-463 GYGKNEYK
+463 
-471 IQDSEEIQASP
+471 Q
-482 VQVVVTGGVTT
+482 VQVMVTGGVTT

-500 SVMVDNKR
+500 SVMVDNKK

-522 IQGLPKEF
+522 IHGLPKEF
-530 YEVAKIEP
+530 YEAAKIEP
-538 VEEYRVPQ
+538 VEEYQVPK
-546 ESVKFEETATEPAP
+546 ESVKFEETTTEPAP
-560 EEEETV
+560 ETEETV

-575 DSLESLYPEAAKIAD
+575 DSLEALYPEAAKIA
-590 SIERVEDA
+590 
-598 KGFPAALA
+598 
-606 KAFEKGDTIKIPY
+606 
-619 TVVESNLDK
+619 
-628 GKLGLGLGA
+628 
-637 WRLNVKVDGEI
+637 
-648 PKDSRETI
+648 
-656 EAAINQFAKKEGVSV
+656 
-671 KVAWPKSITGKGS
+671 
-684 DHFSIISKGTVKDS
+684 DS

-726 TKAGNESITLR
+726 TKAGKESITLK

-742 EEQVVK
+742 EEQVVN
-748 KDCFSDVYVIQ
+748 KDCFSDVYVVQ

-764 QDSEESDAVKRV
+764 QDSEESDAVKRI

-783 YSSELAT
+783 YSSELVT
-790 NAESAPRRDA
+790 NAESTPRRDA

-805 ADLNVIDDK
+805 ADLNVIDEK
-814 FGYSDSIE
+814 FEYSDSIE
-822 CEVDYDGGL
+822 CEVDYDGDL

-842 GGTSFVYQATDTG
+842 GGTSFIYQATDSG

-883 TEETLLDAL
+883 TEETLMDAL
-892 DSIRSGL
+892 DAIRSGL

-910 GQFIIMMTDL
+910 GKFIIMMTDL

-932 ETSNKDE
+932 ETTNKDE
-939 AKRFSDRREAFNF
+939 AKRFSDKREAFNF
-952 MKALSDAGK
+952 MKSLSDAGK
-961 LSHSIFN
+961 LTHSIFN

-1010 DRMQDSVE
+1010 DR
-1018 IPFIDRKSD
+1018 I
-1027 EELDRIIKYY
+1027 
-1037 TDRLRIQPQHDQ
+1037 
-1049 VPFWKENLEALQKEK
+1049 
-1064 SRRLGKVQDD
+1064 QDD
-1074 GNAVL
+1074 GNAIS

-1086 EAEKETETELTPEQK
+1086 EAEKETETDLTPEQK

-1111 TIQDFDIAIENPKGS
+1111 KIQDFDIAIENPKGS
-1126 VRSGVDN
+1126 VRSGVDK

-1161 CFLGPNPLSED
+1161 CFIGPNPLSED
-1172 VFVIDQLDKDGNF
+1172 IFVIDQLDKDGNF
-1185 DEHKVMFGFDS
+1185 DEHKVMLGFDS

-1240 TEYLKVTDAMDPNE
+1240 TEYLKVTDDMDPNE

-1278 RKVSKE
+1278 RKVPKE
-1284 DHPSLKLKDD
+1284 DYPSLKVKDD

-1332 AEVKEGRDNTYDA
+1332 AEVKEGKDNTYDA

-1397 PIVADST
+1397 PVIADST

-1441 EIPEQYKDKSALVS
+1441 EIPEQFKEKSALVS
-1455 TSPIKANGFV
+1455 TSPINTKGFV
-1465 VDSVLEYP
+1465 VDSILEYP
-1473 YSDTHKLYVA
+1473 YSESHKLYVA
-1483 TLKDR
+1483 PLKER

>member
-11 AVDSKD
+11 AVESKG

-33 QSYLQGHSKNVP
+33 QSYLQGPSKNVP
-45 VQKRQKVLDSAECLK
+45 VQSRKKVLDSAECLK

-117 VNGSDETAEEI
+117 VNGSDDTAEEI

-134 RNRLPEDVRKWYES
+134 RNRLPEDVKKWYES

-185 LDAGKKQESKIQG
+185 LDEGKKQESEIQG
-198 ALQEEVAGASVL
+198 ALQEEVSGAAAL

-235 LVEEVTEVVPTIATQ
+235 LVEEVTEVVPTVASQ
-250 NAVDHASER
+250 NAIDRASER
-259 TEEIINEDA
+259 TEEIINKDA
-268 EKGEEEVDETDA
+268 EKGEEKVDEVDA

-293 DDKVNDSMEGPKV
+293 DDKVSDSLEEPKV

-318 PKLGERGSVEK
+318 PKLGERGKVEK
-329 VLEKGNIS
+329 VLEKGNVS
-337 ARFRDGSLH
+337 ARFKDGSLH
-346 VYSKDEYKVLDSVE
+346 VHSKNEYKVLDSVE
-360 ETINKG
+360 SAVSEG
-366 DEVLVTSG
+366 DEVVVTSG
-374 MYKDMPGKVVQI
+374 RYKDKSGKVERI
-386 RPELDVALVKFE
+386 NPELDAAFVTFE
-398 DGSHF
+398 DGDYF
-403 VAKVSELVKKVQDA
+403 IVRVSELVKKVQDC
-417 VSIVPIG
+417 
-424 KRVVIEGDPESPR
+424 EGEPAPVNSPE
-437 LGEVGEVIASLPTGL
+437 
-452 VSVKFDDGEVY
+452 
-463 GYGKNEYK
+463 
-471 IQDSEEIQASP
+471 Q
-482 VQVVVTGGVTT
+482 VQVMVTGGVTT

-500 SVMVDNKR
+500 SVMVDNKK

-522 IQGLPKEF
+522 IHGLPKEF
-530 YEVAKIEP
+530 YEAAKIEP
-538 VEEYRVPQ
+538 VEEYQVPQ
-546 ESVKFEETATEPAP
+546 ESVKFEETTTEPAP
-560 EEEETV
+560 ETEETV

-575 DSLESLYPEAAKIAD
+575 DSLEALYPEAAKIA
-590 SIERVEDA
+590 
-598 KGFPAALA
+598 
-606 KAFEKGDTIKIPY
+606 
-619 TVVESNLDK
+619 
-628 GKLGLGLGA
+628 
-637 WRLNVKVDGEI
+637 
-648 PKDSRETI
+648 
-656 EAAINQFAKKEGVSV
+656 
-671 KVAWPKSITGKGS
+671 
-684 DHFSIISKGTVKDS
+684 DS

-726 TKAGNESITLR
+726 TKAGKESITLK

-742 EEQVVK
+742 EEQVVN
-748 KDCFSDVYVIQ
+748 KDCFSDVYVVQ

-764 QDSEESDAVKRV
+764 QDSEESDAVKRI

-783 YSSELAT
+783 YSSELVT
-790 NAESAPRRDA
+790 NAESTPRRDA

-805 ADLNVIDDK
+805 ADLNVIDEK
-814 FGYSDSIE
+814 FEYSDSIE
-822 CEVDYDGGL
+822 CEVDYDGDL

-842 GGTSFVYQATDTG
+842 GGTSFIYQATDSG

-883 TEETLLDAL
+883 TEETLMDAL
-892 DSIRSGL
+892 DAIRSGL

-910 GQFIIMMTDL
+910 GKFIIMMTDL

-932 ETSNKDE
+932 ETTNKDE
-939 AKRFSDRREAFNF
+939 AKRFSDKREAFNF
-952 MKALSDAGK
+952 MKSLSDAGK
-961 LSHSIFN
+961 LTHSIFN

-1010 DRMQDSVE
+1010 DR
-1018 IPFIDRKSD
+1018 I
-1027 EELDRIIKYY
+1027 
-1037 TDRLRIQPQHDQ
+1037 
-1049 VPFWKENLEALQKEK
+1049 
-1064 SRRLGKVQDD
+1064 QDD
-1074 GNAVL
+1074 GNAIS

-1086 EAEKETETELTPEQK
+1086 EAEKETETDLTPEQK

-1111 TIQDFDIAIENPKGS
+1111 KIQDFDIAIENPKGS
-1126 VRSGVDN
+1126 VRSGVDK

-1161 CFLGPNPLSED
+1161 CFIGPNPLSED
-1172 VFVIDQLDKDGNF
+1172 IFVIDQLDKDGNF
-1185 DEHKVMFGFDS
+1185 DEHKVMLGFDS

-1240 TEYLKVTDAMDPNE
+1240 TEYLKVTDDMDPNE

-1278 RKVSKE
+1278 RKVPKE
-1284 DHPSLKLKDD
+1284 DYPSLKVKDD

-1332 AEVKEGRDNTYDA
+1332 AEVKEGKDNTYDA

-1397 PIVADST
+1397 PVIADST

-1441 EIPEQYKDKSALVS
+1441 EIPEQFKEKSALVS
-1455 TSPIKANGFV
+1455 TSPINTKGFV
-1465 VDSVLEYP
+1465 VDSILEYP
-1473 YSDTHKLYVA
+1473 YSESHKLYVA
-1483 TLKDR
+1483 PLKER

>member
-11 AVDSKD
+11 AVESKG

-33 QSYLQGHSKNVP
+33 QSYLQGPSKNVP
-45 VQKRQKVLDSAECLK
+45 VQSRKKVLDSAECLK

-117 VNGSDETAEEI
+117 VNGSDDTAEEI

-134 RNRLPEDVRKWYES
+134 RNRLPEDVKKWYES

-185 LDAGKKQESKIQG
+185 LDEGKKQESEIQG
-198 ALQEEVAGASVL
+198 ALQEEVSGAAAL

-235 LVEEVTEVVPTIATQ
+235 LVEEVTEVVPTVASQ
-250 NAVDHASER
+250 NAIDRASER
-259 TEEIINEDA
+259 TEEIINKDA
-268 EKGEEEVDETDA
+268 EKGEEKVDEVDT

-293 DDKVNDSMEGPKV
+293 DDKVSDSLEEPKV

-318 PKLGERGSVEK
+318 PKLGERGKVEK
-329 VLEKGNIS
+329 VLEKGNVS
-337 ARFRDGSLH
+337 ARFKDGSLH
-346 VYSKDEYKVLDSVE
+346 VYSKNEYKVLDSVE
-360 ETINKG
+360 SAVSEG
-366 DEVLVTSG
+366 DEVVVTSG
-374 MYKDMPGKVVQI
+374 RYKDKSGKVERI
-386 RPELDVALVKFE
+386 NPELDAAFVTFE
-398 DGSHF
+398 DGDYF
-403 VAKVSELVKKVQDA
+403 IVRVSELVKKVQDC
-417 VSIVPIG
+417 
-424 KRVVIEGDPESPR
+424 EGEPAPVNSPE
-437 LGEVGEVIASLPTGL
+437 
-452 VSVKFDDGEVY
+452 
-463 GYGKNEYK
+463 
-471 IQDSEEIQASP
+471 Q
-482 VQVVVTGGVTT
+482 VQVMVTGGVTT

-500 SVMVDNKR
+500 SVMVDNKK

-522 IQGLPKEF
+522 IHGLPKEF
-530 YEVAKIEP
+530 YEAAKIEP
-538 VEEYRVPQ
+538 VEEYQVPQ
-546 ESVKFEETATEPAP
+546 ESVKFEETTTEPAP
-560 EEEETV
+560 EMEETV

-575 DSLESLYPEAAKIAD
+575 DSLEALYPEAAKIA
-590 SIERVEDA
+590 
-598 KGFPAALA
+598 
-606 KAFEKGDTIKIPY
+606 
-619 TVVESNLDK
+619 
-628 GKLGLGLGA
+628 
-637 WRLNVKVDGEI
+637 
-648 PKDSRETI
+648 
-656 EAAINQFAKKEGVSV
+656 
-671 KVAWPKSITGKGS
+671 
-684 DHFSIISKGTVKDS
+684 DS

-726 TKAGNESITLR
+726 TKTGKESITLK

-742 EEQVVK
+742 EEQVVN
-748 KDCFSDVYVIQ
+748 KDCFSDVYVVQ

-764 QDSEESDAVKRV
+764 QDSEESDAVKRI

-805 ADLNVIDDK
+805 ADLNVIDEK
-814 FGYSDSIE
+814 FKYSDSVE
-822 CEVDYDGGL
+822 CEVDYDGDL
-831 FMKDDASTLLV
+831 FMKDDSSTLLV
-842 GGTSFVYQATDTG
+842 GGTSFIYQAADSG

-883 TEETLLDAL
+883 TEETLMDAL
-892 DSIRSGL
+892 DAIRSGL

-910 GQFIIMMTDL
+910 GKFIIMMTDL

-932 ETSNKDE
+932 ETTNKDE
-939 AKRFSDRREAFNF
+939 AKRFSDKREAFNF
-952 MKALSDAGK
+952 MKSLSDAGK
-961 LSHSIFN
+961 LTHSIFN

-1010 DRMQDSVE
+1010 DR
-1018 IPFIDRKSD
+1018 I
-1027 EELDRIIKYY
+1027 
-1037 TDRLRIQPQHDQ
+1037 
-1049 VPFWKENLEALQKEK
+1049 
-1064 SRRLGKVQDD
+1064 QDD
-1074 GNAVL
+1074 GNAIS

-1086 EAEKETETELTPEQK
+1086 EAEKETETDLTPEQK

-1111 TIQDFDIAIENPKGS
+1111 KIQDFDIAIENPKGS
-1126 VRSGVDN
+1126 VRSGVDK

-1161 CFLGPNPLSED
+1161 CFIGPNPLSED
-1172 VFVIDQLDKDGNF
+1172 IFVIDQLDKDGNF
-1185 DEHKVMFGFDS
+1185 DEHKVMLGFDS

-1240 TEYLKVTDAMDPNE
+1240 TEYLKVTDAMDLNE

-1284 DHPSLKLKDD
+1284 DYPSLKVKDD

-1332 AEVKEGRDNTYDA
+1332 AEVKEGKDNTYDA

-1397 PIVADST
+1397 PVIADST

-1441 EIPEQYKDKSALVS
+1441 EIPEQFKEKSALVS
-1455 TSPIKANGFV
+1455 TSPINTKGFV
-1465 VDSVLEYP
+1465 VDSILEYP
-1473 YSDTHKLYVA
+1473 YSESHKLYVA
-1483 TLKDR
+1483 PLKER

>member
-11 AVDSKD
+11 AVESKG

-33 QSYLQGHSKNVP
+33 QSYLQGPSKNVP
-45 VQKRQKVLDSAECLK
+45 VQSRKKVLDSAECLK

-117 VNGSDETAEEI
+117 VNGSDDTAEEI

-134 RNRLPEDVRKWYES
+134 RNRLPEDVKKWYES

-185 LDAGKKQESKIQG
+185 LDEGKKQESEIQG
-198 ALQEEVAGASVL
+198 ALQEEVSGAAAL

-235 LVEEVTEVVPTIATQ
+235 LVEEVTEVVPTVASQ
-250 NAVDHASER
+250 NAIDRASER
-259 TEEIINEDA
+259 TEEIINKDA
-268 EKGEEEVDETDA
+268 EKGEEKVDEVDA

-293 DDKVNDSMEGPKV
+293 DDKVSDSLEEPKV

-318 PKLGERGSVEK
+318 PKLGERGKVEK
-329 VLEKGNIS
+329 VLEKGNVS
-337 ARFRDGSLH
+337 ARFKDGSLH
-346 VYSKDEYKVLDSVE
+346 VYSKNEYKVLDSVE
-360 ETINKG
+360 SAVSEG
-366 DEVLVTSG
+366 DEVVVTSG
-374 MYKDMPGKVVQI
+374 RYKDKSGKVERI
-386 RPELDVALVKFE
+386 NPELDAAFVTFE
-398 DGSHF
+398 DGDYF
-403 VAKVSELVKKVQDA
+403 IVRVSELVKKVQDC
-417 VSIVPIG
+417 
-424 KRVVIEGDPESPR
+424 EGEPAPVNSPE
-437 LGEVGEVIASLPTGL
+437 
-452 VSVKFDDGEVY
+452 
-463 GYGKNEYK
+463 
-471 IQDSEEIQASP
+471 Q
-482 VQVVVTGGVTT
+482 VQVMVTGGVTT

-500 SVMVDNKR
+500 SVMVDNKK

-522 IQGLPKEF
+522 IHGLPKEF
-530 YEVAKIEP
+530 YEAAKIEP
-538 VEEYRVPQ
+538 VEEYQVPQ
-546 ESVKFEETATEPAP
+546 ESVKFEETTTEPAP
-560 EEEETV
+560 ETEETV

-575 DSLESLYPEAAKIAD
+575 DSLEALYPEAAKIA
-590 SIERVEDA
+590 
-598 KGFPAALA
+598 
-606 KAFEKGDTIKIPY
+606 
-619 TVVESNLDK
+619 
-628 GKLGLGLGA
+628 
-637 WRLNVKVDGEI
+637 
-648 PKDSRETI
+648 
-656 EAAINQFAKKEGVSV
+656 
-671 KVAWPKSITGKGS
+671 
-684 DHFSIISKGTVKDS
+684 DS

-726 TKAGNESITLR
+726 TKTGKESITLK

-742 EEQVVK
+742 EEQVVN
-748 KDCFSDVYVIQ
+748 KDCFSDVYVVQ

-764 QDSEESDAVKRV
+764 QDSEESDAVKRI

-805 ADLNVIDDK
+805 ADLNVIDEK
-814 FGYSDSIE
+814 FKYSDSVE
-822 CEVDYDGGL
+822 CEVDYDGDL

-842 GGTSFVYQATDTG
+842 GGTSFIYQATDSG

-883 TEETLLDAL
+883 TEETLMDAL
-892 DSIRSGL
+892 DAIRSGL

-910 GQFIIMMTDL
+910 GKFIIMMTDL

-932 ETSNKDE
+932 ETTNKDE
-939 AKRFSDRREAFNF
+939 AKRFSDKREAFNF
-952 MKALSDAGK
+952 MKSLSDAGK
-961 LSHSIFN
+961 LTHSIFN

-1010 DRMQDSVE
+1010 DR
-1018 IPFIDRKSD
+1018 I
-1027 EELDRIIKYY
+1027 
-1037 TDRLRIQPQHDQ
+1037 
-1049 VPFWKENLEALQKEK
+1049 
-1064 SRRLGKVQDD
+1064 QDD
-1074 GNAVL
+1074 GNAIS

-1086 EAEKETETELTPEQK
+1086 EAEKETETDLTPEQK

-1111 TIQDFDIAIENPKGS
+1111 KIQDFDIAIENPKGS
-1126 VRSGVDN
+1126 VRSGVDK

-1161 CFLGPNPLSED
+1161 CFIGHNPLSED
-1172 VFVIDQLDKDGNF
+1172 IFVIDQLDKDGNF
-1185 DEHKVMFGFDS
+1185 DEHKVMLGFDS

-1267 KLMEYYDKVRK
+1267 KLMEYYDKVRN

-1284 DHPSLKLKDD
+1284 DYPSLKVKDD

-1332 AEVKEGRDNTYDA
+1332 AEVKEGKDNTYDA

-1397 PIVADST
+1397 PVIADST

-1441 EIPEQYKDKSALVS
+1441 EIPEQFKEKSALVS
-1455 TSPIKANGFV
+1455 TSPINTKGFV
-1465 VDSVLEYP
+1465 VDSILEYP
-1473 YSDTHKLYVA
+1473 YSESHKLYVA
-1483 TLKDR
+1483 PLKER